1 MAYKFIKWFEELSKE
16 DVPLVGGKGA
26 NLGEMT
32 KAGIPVPPGFCVTAE
47 AYKYFVENVKV
58 SKEDIK
64 KILGEKAN
72 KGTIAEVL
80 AQAPDEP
87 RILQEWIMDIISR
100 TNVDDSKQ
108 LQENTEAIRELIK
121 ALDMP
126 PEIADEI
133 KQAYK
138 ELSQRFGQEEVYVAV
153 RSSATAEDLP
163 EASFA
168 GQQETY
174 LDVLGADD
182 VIDKVKKCWAS
193 LWTARATFYRA
204 KQGFDHSK
212 VYLSAV
218 VQKMVN
224 SEKSGVMFTANP
236 VTNNRNE
243 IMINAS
249 WGLGEAV
256 VSGAVTPDE
265 YIVEKGTW
273 KIKEKVIAKKEVMVV
288 RNPETGKGTVMVK
301 VAEYLGPEWVEKQ
314 VLTDEQIIEVAKMGQ
329 RIEEHYGWPQ
339 DIEWA
344 YDKDDGK
351 LYIVQSRPITT
362 LKEETAGE
370 EVEEVEEA
378 EVILKGLGASP
389 GIGAGRVVVI
399 FDASEIDK
407 VKEGD
412 VLVTTMTNPDMVPA
426 MKRAAAIIT
435 DEGGRT
441 SHAAIVSRELGIPCV
456 VGTKEATKKLKTGMY
471 VTVDGARGLVYK
483 GIVKS
488 LVKKKEEAKAEA
500 GAAGAVAAAPL
511 VTGTLVKVNVSMP
524 EVAERAAATG
534 ADGVGLLRAEHMIL
548 SIGQHP
554 IKFIR
559 EGKEEELVEKLAEG
573 IEKVAAAFYPRPVWY
588 RTLDA
593 PTNEFRE
600 MPGGEDEPEER
611 NPMLGWR
618 GIRRGLDQP
627 ELLRA
632 EFKAI
637 KKVVEKGYNNIGV
650 MLPLVSHPEQIR
662 KAKEIA
668 REVGLEPHKDVAWG
682 VMIEVPAAAI
692 IIEDLI
698 REGIDF
704 ISFGTNDLTQYT
716 LAIDRDNERVAKL
729 YDETHPA
736 VLKLIKHVI
745 KVCKRY
751 GVETSICGQ
760 AGSDPKMARILVR
773 LGIDS
778 ISANP
783 DAVQLIRQVV
793 AQEERKL
800 MLEAARRQ
808 LFEEEEEEDL
818 F

>member
-1 MAYKFIKWFEELSKE
+1 MSEYKFIKWFEELGKK
-16 DVPLVGGKGA
+16 DVALVGGKGA
-26 NLGEMT
+26 NLGELT
-32 KAGIPVPPGFCVTAE
+32 NAGIPVPPGFCVTAE
-47 AYKYFVENVKV
+47 AYKYFVENVRV
-58 SKEDIK
+58 ED
-64 KILGEKAN
+64 GR
-72 KGTIAEVL
+72 T
-80 AQAPDEP
+80 
-87 RILQEWIMDIISR
+87 LQEWILDIITQ

-108 LQENTEAIRELIK
+108 LQENTAKIREKIISME
-121 ALDMP
+121 MP
-126 PEIADEI
+126 AEIAKEI
-133 KQAYK
+133 VDAYK
-138 ELSQRFGQEEVYVAV
+138 KLSQRFNKDAVYVAV

-174 LDVLGADD
+174 LDVYGEDD
-182 VIDKVKKCWAS
+182 VLDKVKRCWAS

-224 SEKSGVMFTANP
+224 SETSGVMFTANP
-236 VTNNRNE
+236 VTNDRSE
-243 IMINAS
+243 IMINAA

-256 VSGAVTPDE
+256 VSGAVSPDE

-273 KIKEKVIAKKEVMVV
+273 KIKEKYIAKKEIMIVK
-288 RNPETGKGTVMVK
+288 NPETGKGTVTVK
-301 VAEYLGPEWVEKQ
+301 TAEYLGPEYVEKQ
-314 VLTDEQIIEVAKMGQ
+314 VLTDEQILEVAKIGA

-362 LKEETAGE
+362 LKEEVKA
-370 EVEEVEEA
+370 EEA
-378 EVILKGLGASP
+378 EMTEEMKVLLKGLGASP
-389 GIGAGRVVVI
+389 GIGAGKVVVI
-399 FDASEIDK
+399 FDANDIDK

-426 MKRAAAIIT
+426 MKRASAIVT

-441 SHAAIVSRELGIPCV
+441 CHAAIVSRELGIPAV
-456 VGTKEATKKLKTGMY
+456 VGTKEATKVLKDGML
-471 VTVDGARGLVYK
+471 VTVDGTRGVVYE

-488 LVKKKEEAKAEA
+488 LVKSEEEKAEGKVVVA
-500 GAAGAVAAAPL
+500 GAPL
-511 VTGTLVKVNVSMP
+511 ITATEVKVNVSMP

-548 SIGQHP
+548 GIGAHP
-554 IKFIR
+554 IKFIK
-559 EGKEEELVEKLAEG
+559 EGREEELVEKLVEG
-573 IEKVAAAFYPRPVWY
+573 IRKVVEAFYPRRVWY

-600 MPGGEDEPEER
+600 LPGGEDEPEER

-627 ELLRA
+627 ELLKA

-637 KKVVEKGYNNIGV
+637 KRLVDEGYDNIGV

-668 REVGLEPHKDVAWG
+668 MEVGLIPHKDVEWG
-682 VMIEVPAAAI
+682 VMIETPASAL

-698 REGIDF
+698 KEGLDF
-704 ISFGTNDLTQYT
+704 VSFGTNDLTQYT
-716 LAIDRDNERVAKL
+716 LAIDRDNERVFKL
-729 YDETHPA
+729 YDEKHPA
-736 VLKLIKHVI
+736 VLKLIENVI
-745 KVCKRY
+745 KTCKKY

-760 AGSDPKMARILVR
+760 AGSDPKMVKLLVR
-773 LGIDS
+773 MGIDS
-778 ISANP
+778 VSANP
-783 DAVQLIRQVV
+783 DAVELVRKTV
-793 AQEERKL
+793 AREEQKL
-800 MLEAARRQ
+800 MLEAARKR
-808 LFEEEEEEDL
+808 LFE
-818 F
+818 

>member
-1 MAYKFIKWFEELSKE
+1 MEYRFIKWFEELRKE

-32 KAGIPVPPGFCVTAE
+32 SAGIPVPPGFCVTAE

-58 SKEDIK
+58 ED
-64 KILGEKAN
+64 GR
-72 KGTIAEVL
+72 T
-80 AQAPDEP
+80 
-87 RILQEWIMDIISR
+87 LQEWIMDVVSK

-108 LQENTEAIRELIK
+108 LQENTAKIREKIISME
-121 ALDMP
+121 MP
-126 PEIADEI
+126 EEIAKEI
-133 KQAYK
+133 EQAYK
-138 ELSQRFGQEEVYVAV
+138 ELSQRFGKEEVYVAV

-174 LDVLGADD
+174 LDVVGVDD
-182 VIDKVKKCWAS
+182 VKEKVKRCWAS

-224 SEKSGVMFTANP
+224 SETSGVMFTANP
-236 VTNNRNE
+236 VTSDRSE
-243 IMINAS
+243 IMINAA

-256 VSGAVTPDE
+256 VSGAVSPDE

-273 KIKEKVIAKKEVMVV
+273 KIKEKFIAKKEIMIV
-288 RNPETGKGTVMVK
+288 RDPETGKGTVK
-301 VAEYLGPEWVEKQ
+301 VSTAEYLGPEYVEKQ
-314 VLTDEQIIEVAKMGQ
+314 VLTDDQIIEVAQIGAK
-329 RIEEHYGWPQ
+329 IEEHYGWPQ

-351 LYIVQSRPITT
+351 LYIVQSRPVTT
-362 LKEETAGE
+362 LKEEVKT
-370 EVEEVEEA
+370 EEA
-378 EVILKGLGASP
+378 EMTEEMKVLLKGLGASP
-389 GIGAGRVVVI
+389 GIGAGKVVI
-399 FDASEIDK
+399 IFEANEIDK

-412 VLVTTMTNPDMVPA
+412 ILVTTMTNPDMVPA
-426 MKRAAAIIT
+426 MKRAAAIVT

-441 SHAAIVSRELGIPCV
+441 CHAAIVSRELGIPAV
-456 VGTKEATKKLKTGMY
+456 VGTKEATKVLKDGMMI
-471 VTVDGARGLVYK
+471 TVDGTRGVVYE

-488 LVKKKEEAKAEA
+488 LVKEKEEEK
-500 GAAGAVAAAPL
+500 AAGQVVVAGAPL
-511 VTGTLVKVNVSMP
+511 VTATEVKANVSMP

-548 SIGQHP
+548 GIGAHP
-554 IKFIR
+554 IKFIN
-559 EGKEEELVEKLAEG
+559 EGKEEELIEKLVEG
-573 IEKVAAAFYPRPVWY
+573 IRTVVTAFYPRRVWY

-600 MPGGEDEPEER
+600 LPGGEDEPEER

-627 ELLRA
+627 ELLKA

-637 KKVVEKGYNNIGV
+637 KRLVEEGYDNIGV
-650 MLPLVSHPEQIR
+650 MLPLVSHVEQVR
-662 KAKEIA
+662 EAKRIA
-668 REVGLEPHKDVAWG
+668 REVGLEPHKDIEFG
-682 VMIEVPAAAI
+682 VMVETPASAL
-692 IIEDLI
+692 IIEDLCK
-698 REGIDF
+698 EGIDF

-716 LAIDRDNERVAKL
+716 LAIDRDNERVFKL

-745 KVCKRY
+745 KVCKKY

-760 AGSDPKMARILVR
+760 AASDPKMAKILVR

-778 ISANP
+778 LSANP
-783 DAVQLIRQVV
+783 DAVELIRKVV
-793 AQEERKL
+793 AREEQRM
-800 MLEAARRQ
+800 MLEAARKQ
-808 LFEEEEEEDL
+808 IYKEEELE

>member
-1 MAYKFIKWFEELSKE
+1 MEYKFIKWFEELRKE

-32 KAGIPVPPGFCVTAE
+32 SAGIPVPPGFCVTAE

-58 SKEDIK
+58 ED
-64 KILGEKAN
+64 GR
-72 KGTIAEVL
+72 T
-80 AQAPDEP
+80 
-87 RILQEWIMDIISR
+87 LQEWIMDLISK
-100 TNVDDSKQ
+100 TNVDDSRQ
-108 LQENTEAIRELIK
+108 LQENTAKIREKIISME
-121 ALDMP
+121 MP
-126 PEIADEI
+126 EEIASEI
-133 KQAYK
+133 EQAYK
-138 ELSQRFGQEEVYVAV
+138 KLSQRFNMEEVYVAV

-174 LDVLGADD
+174 LDVLGVED
-182 VIDKVKKCWAS
+182 VKEKVKKCWAS

-224 SEKSGVMFTANP
+224 SETSGVMFTANP
-236 VTNNRNE
+236 VTNDRSE
-243 IMINAS
+243 IMINAA

-256 VSGAVTPDE
+256 VSGAVSPDE

-273 KIKEKVIAKKEVMVV
+273 KIKEKFVAKKEIMIV
-288 RNPETGKGTVMVK
+288 RNPETGRGTVK
-301 VAEYLGPEWVEKQ
+301 VSTAEFLGPEYVEKQ
-314 VLTDEQIIEVAKMGQ
+314 VLTDDQIIEVAQIGA

-351 LYIVQSRPITT
+351 LYIVQSRPVTT
-362 LKEETAGE
+362 LKEEVKT
-370 EVEEVEEA
+370 EEA
-378 EVILKGLGASP
+378 EMTEEMKVLLKGLGASP
-389 GIGAGRVVVI
+389 GIGAGKVVVI
-399 FDASEIDK
+399 FEADEIDK

-426 MKRAAAIIT
+426 MKRASAIVT

-441 SHAAIVSRELGIPCV
+441 CHAAIVSRELGIPAV
-456 VGTKEATKKLKTGMY
+456 VGTKDATKVLKDGMLI
-471 VTVDGARGLVYK
+471 TVDGTRGVVYE

-488 LVKKKEEAKAEA
+488 LVEKKEEEK
-500 GAAGAVAAAPL
+500 AAGQVVVAGAPL
-511 VTGTLVKVNVSMP
+511 VTATEVKANVSMP

-548 SIGQHP
+548 GIGAHP
-554 IKFIR
+554 VKFIK
-559 EGKEEELVEKLAEG
+559 EGKEEELIERLVEG
-573 IEKVAAAFYPRPVWY
+573 IRTVATAFYPRRVWY

-600 MPGGEDEPEER
+600 LPGGEDEPEER

-627 ELLRA
+627 ELLKA

-637 KKVVEKGYNNIGV
+637 KRLVDEGYDNLGV
-650 MLPLVSHPEQIR
+650 MLPLVSHVEQLR
-662 KAKEIA
+662 EAKRLA
-668 REVGLEPHKDVAWG
+668 REVGLEPHKDVEFG
-682 VMIEVPAAAI
+682 VMVETPSSAL
-692 IIEDLI
+692 IIEDLCK
-698 REGIDF
+698 EGLDF

-716 LAIDRDNERVAKL
+716 LAIDRDNERVFKL

-745 KVCKRY
+745 KVCKKY

-760 AGSDPKMARILVR
+760 AASDPKMAKILVR

-778 ISANP
+778 LSANP
-783 DAVQLIRQVV
+783 DAVQLIKQVV
-793 AQEERKL
+793 AREEQRI
-800 MLEAARRQ
+800 MLENARRQ
-808 LFEEEEEEDL
+808 LYKDEELE

>member
-1 MAYKFIKWFEELSKE
+1 MEYKFIKWFEELRKE

-32 KAGIPVPPGFCVTAE
+32 SAGIPVPPGFCVTAE

-58 SKEDIK
+58 ED
-64 KILGEKAN
+64 GR
-72 KGTIAEVL
+72 T
-80 AQAPDEP
+80 
-87 RILQEWIMDIISR
+87 LQEWIMDVISKI
-100 TNVDDSKQ
+100 NVDDSKQ
-108 LQENTEAIRELIK
+108 LQENTAKIREKIISME
-121 ALDMP
+121 MP
-126 PEIADEI
+126 EEIASEI
-133 KQAYK
+133 EQAYK
-138 ELSQRFGQEEVYVAV
+138 KLSQRFNMEEVYVAV

-174 LDVLGADD
+174 LDVLGVDD
-182 VIDKVKKCWAS
+182 VKEKVKKCWAS

-224 SEKSGVMFTANP
+224 SETSGVMFTANP
-236 VTNNRNE
+236 VTNDRSE
-243 IMINAS
+243 IMINAA

-256 VSGAVTPDE
+256 VSGAVSPDE

-273 KIKEKVIAKKEVMVV
+273 KIKEKFVAKKEIMIV
-288 RNPETGKGTVMVK
+288 RNPETGRGTVK
-301 VAEYLGPEWVEKQ
+301 VSTAEFLGPEYVEKQ
-314 VLTDEQIIEVAKMGQ
+314 VLTDEQIIEAAQIGA

-351 LYIVQSRPITT
+351 LYIVQSRPVTT
-362 LKEETAGE
+362 LKEEVKTEAAEMTE
-370 EVEEVEEA
+370 EMKVL
-378 EVILKGLGASP
+378 LKGLGASP
-389 GIGAGRVVVI
+389 GIGAGKVVI
-399 FDASEIDK
+399 IFEADEIDK

-412 VLVTTMTNPDMVPA
+412 ILVTTMTNPDMVPA
-426 MKRAAAIIT
+426 MKRAAAIVT

-441 SHAAIVSRELGIPCV
+441 CHAAIVSRELGIPAV
-456 VGTKEATKKLKTGMY
+456 VGTKEATKVLKDGMMI
-471 VTVDGARGLVYK
+471 TVDGTRGVVYE

-488 LVKKKEEAKAEA
+488 LVKEKEEEK
-500 GAAGAVAAAPL
+500 AAGQVVVAGAPL
-511 VTGTLVKVNVSMP
+511 VTATEVKANVSMP

-548 SIGQHP
+548 GIGAHP
-554 IKFIR
+554 VKFIK
-559 EGKEEELVEKLAEG
+559 EGREEELIERLVEG
-573 IEKVAAAFYPRPVWY
+573 IRTVATAFYPRRVWY

-600 MPGGEDEPEER
+600 LPGGEDEPDER

-627 ELLRA
+627 ELLKT

-637 KKVVEKGYNNIGV
+637 KRLVDEGYDNLGV
-650 MLPLVSHPEQIR
+650 MLPLVSHVEQLR
-662 KAKEIA
+662 EAKRLA
-668 REVGLEPHKDVAWG
+668 REVGLEPHKDVEFG
-682 VMIEVPAAAI
+682 VMVETPSSAL
-692 IIEDLI
+692 IIEDLCK
-698 REGIDF
+698 EGLDF

-716 LAIDRDNERVAKL
+716 LAIDRDNERVFKL

-745 KVCKRY
+745 KVCKKY

-760 AGSDPKMARILVR
+760 AASDPKMAKILVR

-778 ISANP
+778 LSANP
-783 DAVQLIRQVV
+783 DAVQLIKQVV
-793 AQEERKL
+793 AREEQRI
-800 MLEAARRQ
+800 MLENARRQ
-808 LFEEEEEEDL
+808 LYKDEELE

>member
-1 MAYKFIKWFEELSKE
+1 MSEYRFIKWFEELKKE

-32 KAGIPVPPGFCVTAE
+32 QLGIPVPPGFCVTAE

-58 SKEDIK
+58 ED
-64 KILGEKAN
+64 GR
-72 KGTIAEVL
+72 T
-80 AQAPDEP
+80 
-87 RILQEWIMDIISR
+87 LQEWIMDVVSK
-100 TNVDDSKQ
+100 TNVDDSKE
-108 LQENTEAIRELIK
+108 LLENTAKIREKIISME
-121 ALDMP
+121 MP
-126 PEIADEI
+126 EEIAEEI
-133 KQAYK
+133 LDAYHK
-138 ELSQRFGQEEVYVAV
+138 LSQRFNKDAVYVAV

-163 EASFA
+163 DASFA

-174 LDVLGADD
+174 LDVYGDED
-182 VIDKVKKCWAS
+182 VLKNVQKCWAS

-204 KQGFDHSK
+204 KQGFDHRR

-224 SEKSGVMFTANP
+224 SETSGVMFTANP
-236 VTNNRNE
+236 VTNDRSE
-243 IMINAS
+243 IMINAA

-256 VSGAVTPDE
+256 VSGAVSPDE

-273 KIKEKVIAKKEVMVV
+273 KIKEKYIAKKEVMYV
-288 RNPETGKGTVMVK
+288 RNPETGKGTVLVK
-301 VAEYLGPEWVEKQ
+301 VADFLGPEWIEKQ
-314 VLTDEQIIEVAKMGQ
+314 VLTEEQIVEVAKMGAK
-329 RIEEHYGWPQ
+329 IEEHYGWPQ

-362 LKEETAGE
+362 LKEEVKT
-370 EVEEVEEA
+370 EEA
-378 EVILKGLGASP
+378 EVTEEMKVLLKGLGASP
-389 GIGAGRVVVI
+389 GVGAGKVVI
-399 FDASEIDK
+399 LLDVSEIDK

-426 MKRAAAIIT
+426 MKRASAIVT

-441 SHAAIVSRELGIPCV
+441 CHAAIVGRELGIPTV
-456 VGTKEATKKLKTGMY
+456 VGTKEATKVLKDGMLI
-471 VTVDGARGLVYK
+471 TVDGTRGVVYE

-488 LVKKKEEAKAEA
+488 LVKKEEEKAEGGKVVVA
-500 GAAGAVAAAPL
+500 GAPL
-511 VTGTLVKVNVSMP
+511 VTATEVKVNVSMP

-548 SIGQHP
+548 GIGAHP

-559 EGKEEELVEKLAEG
+559 EGKEEELVEKLVEG
-573 IEKVAAAFYPRPVWY
+573 IRTVVEAFYPRRVWY

-600 MPGGEDEPEER
+600 LPGGEEEPEER

-627 ELLRA
+627 ELLKA

-637 KKVVEKGYNNIGV
+637 KRLVDEGYDNIGV
-650 MLPLVSHPEQIR
+650 MLPLVSHVEQVR
-662 KAKEIA
+662 EAKKIA
-668 REVGLEPHKDVAWG
+668 MEVGLRPGKDVEFG
-682 VMIEVPAAAI
+682 VMVETPASAL
-692 IIEDLI
+692 IIEDLCK
-698 REGIDF
+698 EGIDF

-716 LAIDRDNERVAKL
+716 LAIDRDNERVFKL

-745 KVCKRY
+745 KVCKKY

-760 AGSDPKMARILVR
+760 AGSDPKMARKLVR

-783 DAVQLIRQVV
+783 DAVKLIREVV
-793 AQEERKL
+793 AREEQRI
-800 MLEAARRQ
+800 MLENARRN
-808 LFEEEEEEDL
+808 LFKDEEDI

>member
-1 MAYKFIKWFEELSKE
+1 MSEYKFIRWFEELGRE

-26 NLGEMT
+26 NLGELT
-32 KAGIPVPPGFCVTAE
+32 NAGIPVPPGFCVTAE
-47 AYKYFVENVKV
+47 AYKYFVNNVKV

-64 KILGEKAN
+64 KVMGEKAE
-72 KGTIAEVL
+72 KGVLAEVL
-80 AQAPDEP
+80 ANAPDEARP
-87 RILQEWIMDIISR
+87 LQDWIMDIVER
-100 TNVDDSKQ
+100 TNVDDSRE
-108 LQENTEAIRELIK
+108 LMDNTAVIRELIL
-121 ALDMP
+121 AMP
-126 PEIADEI
+126 MPKEIADEVLD
-133 KQAYK
+133 AYHK
-138 ELSQRFGQEEVYVAV
+138 LCKRFNKDPEKGEFVYVAV

-174 LDVLGADD
+174 LDVIGDEDLLEN
-182 VIDKVKKCWAS
+182 VRKCWAS

-204 KQGFDHSK
+204 KQGFDHRK

-224 SEKSGVMFTANP
+224 SKTSGVMFTANP

-243 IMINAS
+243 IMINAA

-273 KIKEKVIAKKEVMVV
+273 KIKEKYIAKKEVMYV
-288 RNPETGKGTVMVK
+288 RNPETGKGTVLVK
-301 VAEYLGPEWVEKQ
+301 VADYLGPEYVEKQ
-314 VLTDEQIIEVAKMGQ
+314 VLTEEQIIEVAKMGAK
-329 RIEEHYGWPQ
+329 IEEHYQYPQ

-344 YDKDDGK
+344 YDADDGK

-362 LKEETAGE
+362 LKEAPAEGE
-370 EVEEVEEA
+370 ELEETEEM

-389 GIGAGRVVVI
+389 GVGAGKVVI
-399 FDASEIDK
+399 VLDVKDIDK

-426 MKRAAAIIT
+426 MKRASAIVT

-441 SHAAIVSRELGIPCV
+441 CHAAIVGRELGIPTV
-456 VGTKEATKKLKTGMY
+456 VGTKEATKKLKDGML
-471 VTVDGARGLVYK
+471 VTVDGTRGVVYK

-488 LVKKKEEAKAEA
+488 LVKKEKEEKAEGGKVVVA
-500 GAAGAVAAAPL
+500 GAPL
-511 VTGTLVKVNVSMP
+511 ITATEVKVNVSMP

-548 SIGQHP
+548 GIGAHP
-554 IKFIR
+554 VKFIK

-573 IEKVAAAFYPRPVWY
+573 IRKVVEAFYPRRVWY

-600 MPGGEDEPEER
+600 LPGGEDEPVER

-637 KKVVEKGYNNIGV
+637 KKLVDEGYDNIGV

-668 REVGLEPHKDVAWG
+668 RSVGLEPHKDVEWG
-682 VMIEVPAAAI
+682 VMIETPASAL

-698 REGIDF
+698 KEGIDF
-704 ISFGTNDLTQYT
+704 VSFGTNDLTQYT
-716 LAIDRDNERVAKL
+716 LAIDRDNERVFKL
-729 YDETHPA
+729 YDEKHPA
-736 VLKLIKHVI
+736 VLKLIENVI
-745 KVCKRY
+745 KVCKKY

-760 AGSDPKMARILVR
+760 AGSDPKMVRLLVR
-773 LGIDS
+773 MGIDS
-778 ISANP
+778 VSANP
-783 DAVQLIRQVV
+783 DAVELIRKTVYR
-793 AQEERKL
+793 EEQRIK
-800 MLEAARRQ
+800 LEAARKA
-808 LFEEEEEEDL
+808 LE
-818 F
+818 

>member
-1 MAYKFIKWFEELSKE
+1 MEYKFIKWFEELRKE

-32 KAGIPVPPGFCVTAE
+32 SAGIPVPPGFCVTAE

-58 SKEDIK
+58 ED
-64 KILGEKAN
+64 GR
-72 KGTIAEVL
+72 T
-80 AQAPDEP
+80 
-87 RILQEWIMDIISR
+87 LQEWIMDVISK

-108 LQENTEAIRELIK
+108 LQENTAKIREKIISME
-121 ALDMP
+121 MP
-126 PEIADEI
+126 EEIASEI
-133 KQAYK
+133 EQAYK
-138 ELSQRFGQEEVYVAV
+138 KLSQRFNMEEIYVAV

-174 LDVLGADD
+174 LDVLGVDD
-182 VIDKVKKCWAS
+182 VKEKVKKCWAS

-224 SEKSGVMFTANP
+224 SETSGVMFTANP
-236 VTNNRNE
+236 VTNDRSE
-243 IMINAS
+243 IMINAA

-256 VSGAVTPDE
+256 VSGAVSPDE

-273 KIKEKVIAKKEVMVV
+273 KIKEKFVAKKEIMIV
-288 RNPETGKGTVMVK
+288 RNPETGRGTVK
-301 VAEYLGPEWVEKQ
+301 VSTAEFLGPEYVEKQ
-314 VLTDEQIIEVAKMGQ
+314 VLTDEQIIEAAQIGA

-351 LYIVQSRPITT
+351 LYIVQSRPVTT
-362 LKEETAGE
+362 LKEEVKT
-370 EVEEVEEA
+370 EEA
-378 EVILKGLGASP
+378 EMTEEMKVLLKGLGASP
-389 GIGAGRVVVI
+389 GIGAGKVVI
-399 FDASEIDK
+399 IFEADEIDK

-412 VLVTTMTNPDMVPA
+412 ILVTTMTNPDMVPA
-426 MKRAAAIIT
+426 MKRAAAIVT

-441 SHAAIVSRELGIPCV
+441 CHAAIVSRELGIPAV
-456 VGTKEATKKLKTGMY
+456 VGTKEATKVLKDGMMI
-471 VTVDGARGLVYK
+471 TVDGTRGVVYE

-488 LVKKKEEAKAEA
+488 LVKEKEEEK
-500 GAAGAVAAAPL
+500 AAGQVVVAGAPL
-511 VTGTLVKVNVSMP
+511 VTATEVKANVSMP

-548 SIGQHP
+548 GIGAHP
-554 IKFIR
+554 VKFIK
-559 EGKEEELVEKLAEG
+559 EGREEELIERLVEG
-573 IEKVAAAFYPRPVWY
+573 IRTVATAFYPRRVWY

-600 MPGGEDEPEER
+600 LPGGEDEPDER

-627 ELLRA
+627 ELLKT

-637 KKVVEKGYNNIGV
+637 KRLVDEGYDNLGV
-650 MLPLVSHPEQIR
+650 MLPLVSHVEQLR
-662 KAKEIA
+662 EAKRLA
-668 REVGLEPHKDVAWG
+668 REVGLEPHKDVEFG
-682 VMIEVPAAAI
+682 VMVETPSSAL
-692 IIEDLI
+692 IIEDLCK
-698 REGIDF
+698 EGLDF

-716 LAIDRDNERVAKL
+716 LAIDRDNERVFKL

-745 KVCKRY
+745 KVCKKY

-760 AGSDPKMARILVR
+760 AASDPKMAKILVR

-778 ISANP
+778 LSANP
-783 DAVQLIRQVV
+783 DAVQLIKQVV
-793 AQEERKL
+793 AREEQRI
-800 MLEAARRQ
+800 MLENARRQ
-808 LFEEEEEEDL
+808 LYKDEEFE

>member
-1 MAYKFIKWFEELSKE
+1 MSEYRFIKWFEELGKE

-32 KAGIPVPPGFCVTAE
+32 NAGIPVPPGFCVTAE
-47 AYKYFVENVKV
+47 AYKYFVENVKL
-58 SKEDIK
+58 EDGK
-64 KILGEKAN
+64 
-72 KGTIAEVL
+72 T
-80 AQAPDEP
+80 
-87 RILQEWIMDIISR
+87 LQEWIMEIISQ

-108 LQENTEAIRELIK
+108 LQENTAKIRQKIIELPM
-121 ALDMP
+121 L
-126 PEIADEI
+126 PEIAEEI
-133 KQAYK
+133 ERAYK
-138 ELSQRFGQEEVYVAV
+138 ELSARFGKDAVYVAV

-174 LDVLGADD
+174 LDVYGVDD
-182 VIDKVKKCWAS
+182 VIGKVKKCWAS

-256 VSGAVTPDE
+256 VSGSVTPDE

-273 KIKEKVIAKKEVMVV
+273 KIKEKFIAKKEVMVV
-288 RNPETGKGTVMVK
+288 RNPETGKGTVYVK
-301 VAEYLGPEWVEKQ
+301 VADYLGPEWVEKQ
-314 VLTDEQIIEVAKMGQ
+314 VLTDEQIIEVAKMGAK
-329 RIEEHYGWPQ
+329 IEEHYGWPQ

-362 LKEETAGE
+362 LKEETKAE
-370 EVEEVEEA
+370 EVEGTEEA

-412 VLVTTMTNPDMVPA
+412 VLVTTMTDPDMVPA
-426 MKRAAAIIT
+426 MKRASAIVT

-441 SHAAIVSRELGIPCV
+441 SHAAIVSRELGIPAV
-456 VGTKEATKKLKTGMY
+456 VGTKEATKKLKTGDY
-471 VTVDGARGLVYK
+471 VTVDGTRGVVYK

-488 LVKKKEEAKAEA
+488 LVEKKEEKAAGGAGQVVVA
-500 GAAGAVAAAPL
+500 GAPL
-511 VTGTLVKVNVSMP
+511 ITATKVKVNVSMP

-554 IKFIR
+554 IKFIKD
-559 EGKEEELVEKLAEG
+559 GKFDELVEKLADG
-573 IEKVAAAFYPRPVWY
+573 IRTVAAAFYPRPVWY

-593 PTNEFRE
+593 PTNEFKE
-600 MPGGEDEPEER
+600 MPGGEDEPDER

-627 ELLRA
+627 ELLKA
-632 EFKAI
+632 EFTAI
-637 KKVVEKGYNNIGV
+637 KKVVEEGYNNIGV
-650 MLPLVSHPEQIR
+650 MLPLVGHPEQIR

-668 REVGLEPHKDVAWG
+668 RSVGLEPHKDVEWG
-682 VMIEVPAAAI
+682 IMIEVPAAAL

-698 REGIDF
+698 KEGIDF
-704 ISFGTNDLTQYT
+704 VSFGTNDLTQYT
-716 LAIDRDNERVAKL
+716 LAIDRDNDRIAYL

-736 VLKLIKHVI
+736 VLNLIKHVI
-745 KVCKRY
+745 KVAKKY

-760 AGSDPKMARILVR
+760 AGSDPKMAKILVR

-783 DAVQLIRQVV
+783 DAVELIRKTV
-793 AQEERKL
+793 AQEEQKIL
-800 MLEAARRQ
+800 LEAARKK
-808 LFEEEEEEDL
+808 LFEEEDELE

>member
-1 MAYKFIKWFEELSKE
+1 MAYRFIKWFEELRKE

-32 KAGIPVPPGFCVTAE
+32 NAGIPVPPGFCVTAE
-47 AYKYFVENVKV
+47 AYKYFVENVRV
-58 SKEDIK
+58 ED
-64 KILGEKAN
+64 GR
-72 KGTIAEVL
+72 T
-80 AQAPDEP
+80 
-87 RILQEWIMDIISR
+87 LQEWIMDIISK

-108 LQENTEAIRELIK
+108 LQENTAKIREKIISLE
-121 ALDMP
+121 MP
-126 PEIADEI
+126 EEIAKEI
-133 KQAYK
+133 EQAYK
-138 ELSQRFGQEEVYVAV
+138 ELSQRFGKDEVYVAV

-168 GQQETY
+168 GQQETF

-182 VIDKVKKCWAS
+182 VKDKVKRCWAS

-224 SEKSGVMFTANP
+224 SETSGVMFTANP
-236 VTNNRNE
+236 VTNDRNE

-273 KIKEKVIAKKEVMVV
+273 KIKEKFIAKKEIMIV
-288 RNPETGKGTVMVK
+288 RNPETGKGTVKVP
-301 VAEYLGPEWVEKQ
+301 VAEYLGPEYVEKQ
-314 VLTDEQIIEVAKMGQ
+314 VLTDEQIIEVAKMGAK
-329 RIEEHYGWPQ
+329 IEEHYGWPQ

-362 LKEETAGE
+362 LKEAESAATEAAET
-370 EVEEVEEA
+370 EEA

-426 MKRAAAIIT
+426 MKRASAIVT

-441 SHAAIVSRELGIPCV
+441 SHAAIVSRELGIPAV
-456 VGTKEATKKLKTGMY
+456 VGTKEATKKLKTGDY
-471 VTVDGARGLVYK
+471 VTVDGTRGVVYK

-488 LVKKKEEAKAEA
+488 LVEKKEEAAA
-500 GAAGAVAAAPL
+500 GAAGGQVVVAGAPL
-511 VTGTLVKVNVSMP
+511 ITATKVKVNVSMP

-554 IKFIR
+554 VKFIK
-559 EGKEEELVEKLAEG
+559 EGKFDELVEKLADG
-573 IEKVAAAFYPRPVWY
+573 IRTVAAAFYPRPVWY

-593 PTNEFRE
+593 PTNEFKE
-600 MPGGEDEPEER
+600 MPGGEDEPDER

-618 GIRRGLDQP
+618 GIRRSLDQP
-627 ELLRA
+627 ELLKA

-637 KKVVEKGYNNIGV
+637 KKVVEEGYNNIGV
-650 MLPLVSHPEQIR
+650 MLPLVGHPEQIR

-668 REVGLEPHKDVAWG
+668 LEVGLVPHKDVEWG
-682 VMIEVPAAAI
+682 VMIEVPAAAL
-692 IIEDLI
+692 IIEELVK
-698 REGIDF
+698 EGIDF

-716 LAIDRDNERVAKL
+716 LAIDRDNDRIAYL

-745 KVCKRY
+745 KVCKKH

-760 AGSDPKMARILVR
+760 AGSDPKMAKILVR

-783 DAVQLIRQVV
+783 DAVELIRKVV
-793 AQEERKL
+793 AQEEQKIIF
-800 MLEAARRQ
+800 EAARKK
-808 LFEEEEEEDL
+808 LFGEEDEL
-818 F
+818 EF

>member
-1 MAYKFIKWFEELSKE
+1 MSEYKFIRWFEELSKE

-26 NLGEMT
+26 NLGELT
-32 KAGIPVPPGFCVTAE
+32 RAGIPVPPGFCVTAE
-47 AYKYFVENVKV
+47 AYKYFVENVKL
-58 SKEDIK
+58 SKSDIE
-64 KILGEKAN
+64 KIMGEKA
-72 KGTIAEVL
+72 KSGVLAEVL
-80 AQAPDEP
+80 AEAPDEP
-87 RILQEWIMDIISR
+87 RPLQDWIMDIVSR
-100 TNVDDSKQ
+100 TNVDDSRE
-108 LQENTEAIRELIK
+108 LLDNTAVIRELIESIP
-121 ALDMP
+121 MP
-126 PEIADEI
+126 EEI
-133 KQAYK
+133 KTEVLDAYHK
-138 ELSQRFGQEEVYVAV
+138 LSQRFGKDAVYVAV

-174 LDVLGADD
+174 LDVYGDDD

-204 KQGFDHSK
+204 KQGFDHRK

-224 SEKSGVMFTANP
+224 SETSGVMFTANP

-243 IMINAS
+243 IMINAA

-273 KIKEKVIAKKEVMVV
+273 KIKEKYIAKKEVMYI
-288 RNPETGKGTVMVK
+288 RNPETGKGTVLVK
-301 VAEYLGPEWVEKQ
+301 VADYLGPEYVEKQ
-314 VLTDEQIIEVAKMGQ
+314 VLTDEQIIEVAKMGAK
-329 RIEEHYGWPQ
+329 IEEHYQYPQ

-362 LKEETAGE
+362 LKEAPSESE
-370 EVEEVEEA
+370 EVEETEEM

-389 GIGAGRVVVI
+389 GIGAGRVVII

-426 MKRAAAIIT
+426 MKRASAIVT

-441 SHAAIVSRELGIPCV
+441 CHAAIVGRELGIPTV
-456 VGTKEATKKLKTGMY
+456 VGTKEATKKLKDGML
-471 VTVDGARGLVYK
+471 VTVDGTRGVVYK

-488 LVKKKEEAKAEA
+488 LVKKKEAEKAESKVVVA
-500 GAAGAVAAAPL
+500 GAPL
-511 VTGTLVKVNVSMP
+511 ITATEIKVNVSMP

-554 IKFIR
+554 VKFIK
-559 EGKEEELVEKLAEG
+559 EGKEEELVEKLVEG
-573 IEKVAAAFYPRPVWY
+573 IRKVVEAFYPRRVWY

-600 MPGGEDEPEER
+600 LPGGEDEPIER

-637 KKVVEKGYNNIGV
+637 KRLVDEGYDNIGV

-668 REVGLEPHKDVAWG
+668 RSVGLEPHKDVEWG
-682 VMIEVPAAAI
+682 VMIETPASAL

-698 REGIDF
+698 KEGLDF
-704 ISFGTNDLTQYT
+704 VSFGTNDLTQYT
-716 LAIDRDNERVAKL
+716 LAIDRDNERVFKL
-729 YDETHPA
+729 YDEKHPA

-745 KVCKRY
+745 KVCKKY

-783 DAVQLIRQVV
+783 DAVELIRKTV
-793 AQEERKL
+793 AQEEQKL
-800 MLEAARRQ
+800 MLEAARKR
-808 LFEEEEEEDL
+808 LFEDKDELE

>member
-1 MAYKFIKWFEELSKE
+1 MEYKFIKWFEELRKE

-32 KAGIPVPPGFCVTAE
+32 SAGIPVPPGFCVTAE

-58 SKEDIK
+58 ED
-64 KILGEKAN
+64 GR
-72 KGTIAEVL
+72 T
-80 AQAPDEP
+80 
-87 RILQEWIMDIISR
+87 LQEWIMDVISK

-108 LQENTEAIRELIK
+108 LQENTAKIREKIISME
-121 ALDMP
+121 MP
-126 PEIADEI
+126 EEIASEI
-133 KQAYK
+133 EQAYK
-138 ELSQRFGQEEVYVAV
+138 KLSQRFNMEEVYVAV

-174 LDVLGADD
+174 LDVLGVDD
-182 VIDKVKKCWAS
+182 VKEKVKKCWAS

-224 SEKSGVMFTANP
+224 SETSGVMFTANP
-236 VTNNRNE
+236 VTNDRSE
-243 IMINAS
+243 IMINAA

-256 VSGAVTPDE
+256 VSGAVSPDE

-273 KIKEKVIAKKEVMVV
+273 KIKEKFVAKKEIMIV
-288 RNPETGKGTVMVK
+288 RNPETGRGTVK
-301 VAEYLGPEWVEKQ
+301 VSTAEFLGPEYVEKQ
-314 VLTDEQIIEVAKMGQ
+314 VLTDEQIIEAAQIGA

-351 LYIVQSRPITT
+351 LYIVQSRPVTT
-362 LKEETAGE
+362 LKEEVKT
-370 EVEEVEEA
+370 EEA
-378 EVILKGLGASP
+378 EMTEEMKVLLKGLGASP
-389 GIGAGRVVVI
+389 GIGAGKVVI
-399 FDASEIDK
+399 IFEADEIDK

-412 VLVTTMTNPDMVPA
+412 ILVTTMTNPDMVPA
-426 MKRAAAIIT
+426 MKRAAAIVT

-441 SHAAIVSRELGIPCV
+441 CHAAIVSRELGIPAV
-456 VGTKEATKKLKTGMY
+456 VGTKEATKVLKDGMMI
-471 VTVDGARGLVYK
+471 TVDGTRGVVYE

-488 LVKKKEEAKAEA
+488 LVKEKEEEK
-500 GAAGAVAAAPL
+500 AAGQVVVAGAPL
-511 VTGTLVKVNVSMP
+511 VTATEVKANVSMP

-548 SIGQHP
+548 GIGAHP
-554 IKFIR
+554 VKFIK
-559 EGKEEELVEKLAEG
+559 EGREEELIERLVEG
-573 IEKVAAAFYPRPVWY
+573 IRTVATAFYPRRVWY

-600 MPGGEDEPEER
+600 LPGGEDEPDER

-627 ELLRA
+627 ELLKT

-637 KKVVEKGYNNIGV
+637 KRLVDEGYDNLGV
-650 MLPLVSHPEQIR
+650 MLPLVSHVEQLR
-662 KAKEIA
+662 EAKRLA
-668 REVGLEPHKDVAWG
+668 REVGLEPHKDVEFG
-682 VMIEVPAAAI
+682 VMVETPSSAL
-692 IIEDLI
+692 IIEDLCK
-698 REGIDF
+698 EGLDF

-716 LAIDRDNERVAKL
+716 LAIDRDNERVFKL

-745 KVCKRY
+745 KVCKKY

-760 AGSDPKMARILVR
+760 AASDPKMAKILVR

-778 ISANP
+778 LSANP
-783 DAVQLIRQVV
+783 DAVQLIKQVV
-793 AQEERKL
+793 AREEQRI
-800 MLEAARRQ
+800 MLENARRQ
-808 LFEEEEEEDL
+808 LYKDEELE

>member
-1 MAYKFIKWFEELSKE
+1 MSEYRFIRWFEELSKK

-26 NLGEMT
+26 NLGELT
-32 KAGIPVPPGFCVTAE
+32 NAGIPVPPGFCVTAE

-58 SKEDIK
+58 ED
-64 KILGEKAN
+64 GR
-72 KGTIAEVL
+72 T
-80 AQAPDEP
+80 
-87 RILQEWIMDIISR
+87 LQEWIMDIISK

-108 LQENTEAIRELIK
+108 LQENTAKIREKIVSME
-121 ALDMP
+121 MP
-126 PEIADEI
+126 EEIAREI
-133 KQAYK
+133 EDAYK
-138 ELSQRFGQEEVYVAV
+138 KLSQRFGKEAVYVAV

-174 LDVLGADD
+174 LDVYGVDD

-256 VSGAVTPDE
+256 VSGSVTPDE

-273 KIKEKVIAKKEVMVV
+273 KIKEKFIAKKEVMVV
-288 RNPETGKGTVMVK
+288 RNPETGKGTVFVK

-314 VLTDEQIIEVAKMGQ
+314 VLTDDQIVEVAKLGAK
-329 RIEEHYGWPQ
+329 IEEHYGWPQ

-362 LKEETAGE
+362 LKETKSE
-370 EVEEVEEA
+370 EAQEVTEEA

-426 MKRAAAIIT
+426 MKRASAIIT

-441 SHAAIVSRELGIPCV
+441 SHAAIVSRELGIPAV
-456 VGTKEATKKLKTGMY
+456 VGTKEATKKLKTGDY
-471 VTVDGARGLVYK
+471 VTVDGTRGVVYK

-488 LVKKKEEAKAEA
+488 LVEKKEEEKATGQVVVA
-500 GAAGAVAAAPL
+500 GAPL
-511 VTGTLVKVNVSMP
+511 VTATKVKVNVSMP

-554 IKFIR
+554 VKFIK
-559 EGKEEELVEKLAEG
+559 EGKEEELVEKLADG
-573 IEKVAAAFYPRPVWY
+573 IRTVASAFYPRPVWY

-593 PTNEFRE
+593 PTNEFKE
-600 MPGGEDEPEER
+600 MPGGEDEPDER

-618 GIRRGLDQP
+618 GIRRSLDQV
-627 ELLRA
+627 ELLKA

-637 KKVVEKGYNNIGV
+637 KKVVEEGYDNIGV
-650 MLPLVSHPEQIR
+650 MLPLVANPDQIR

-668 REVGLEPHKDVAWG
+668 RSVGLEPHKDVEWG
-682 VMIEVPAAAI
+682 IMVEVPAAAL

-698 REGIDF
+698 KEGLDF
-704 ISFGTNDLTQYT
+704 VSFGTNDLTQYT
-716 LAIDRDNERVAKL
+716 LAIDRDNDRIAHL
-729 YDETHPA
+729 YDEKHPA

-745 KVCKRY
+745 KVAKKY

-760 AGSDPKMARILVR
+760 AGSDPKMAKILVR

-783 DAVQLIRQVV
+783 DAVELIRKTV
-793 AQEERKL
+793 AQEEQKL
-800 MLEAARRQ
+800 ILEAARKR
-808 LFEEEEEEDL
+808 LFEDEDEL
-818 F
+818 DF

>member
-1 MAYKFIKWFEELSKE
+1 MAYRFIKWFEELGKE

-26 NLGEMT
+26 NLGELT

-58 SKEDIK
+58 ED
-64 KILGEKAN
+64 GR
-72 KGTIAEVL
+72 T
-80 AQAPDEP
+80 
-87 RILQEWIMDIISR
+87 LQEWIMDIISK

-108 LQENTEAIRELIK
+108 LQENTAKIREKIISLE
-121 ALDMP
+121 MP
-126 PEIADEI
+126 EEIAKEI
-133 KQAYK
+133 EQAYK
-138 ELSQRFGQEEVYVAV
+138 ELSQRFGKDEVYVAV

-182 VIDKVKKCWAS
+182 VKDKVKRCWAS

-224 SEKSGVMFTANP
+224 SETSGVMFTANP
-236 VTNNRNE
+236 VTNDRSE
-243 IMINAS
+243 IMINAA

-273 KIKEKVIAKKEVMVV
+273 KIKEKIIAKKEIMIV
-288 RNPETGKGTVMVK
+288 RNPETGKGTVKVP

-314 VLTDEQIIEVAKMGQ
+314 VLTDEQIVEVAKMGAK
-329 RIEEHYGWPQ
+329 IEEHYGWPQ

-362 LKEETAGE
+362 LKD
-370 EVEEVEEA
+370 EVKAEEA
-378 EVILKGLGASP
+378 EMTEEMKVLLKGLGASS
-389 GIGAGRVVVI
+389 GVGAGRVVVI

-426 MKRAAAIIT
+426 MKRAAAIVT

-441 SHAAIVSRELGIPCV
+441 CHAAIVSRELGIPAV
-456 VGTKEATKKLKTGMY
+456 VGTKNATKVLKDGML
-471 VTVDGARGLVYK
+471 VTVDGTRGVVYE

-488 LVKKKEEAKAEA
+488 LVGKKEEEKVA
-500 GAAGAVAAAPL
+500 GAGGQVVVAGAPL
-511 VTGTLVKVNVSMP
+511 VTATEVKVNVSMP

-548 SIGQHP
+548 GIGVHP
-554 IKFIR
+554 VKFIK
-559 EGKEEELVEKLAEG
+559 EGKEDELVEKLVEG
-573 IEKVAAAFYPRPVWY
+573 IRKVVEAFYPRRVWY

-600 MPGGEDEPEER
+600 LPGGEDEPEER

-637 KKVVEKGYNNIGV
+637 KRLVDEGYDNIGV
-650 MLPLVSHPEQIR
+650 MLPLVSHVEQLR
-662 KAKEIA
+662 EAKRIA
-668 REVGLEPHKDVAWG
+668 REVGLEPHKDVEFG
-682 VMIEVPAAAI
+682 VMIETPASAL
-692 IIEDLI
+692 IIEDLCK
-698 REGIDF
+698 EGLDF
-704 ISFGTNDLTQYT
+704 VSFGTNDLTQYT
-716 LAIDRDNERVAKL
+716 LAIDRDNERVFKL
-729 YDETHPA
+729 YDEKHPA

-745 KVCKRY
+745 KVAKKY

-783 DAVQLIRQVV
+783 DAVELIRKVV
-793 AQEERKL
+793 AREEQKI
-800 MLEAARRQ
+800 MLENARRQ
-808 LFEEEEEEDL
+808 LYKDEDEL
-818 F
+818 EF

>member
-1 MAYKFIKWFEELSKE
+1 MSEYRFIRWFEELSKK

-26 NLGEMT
+26 NLGELT
-32 KAGIPVPPGFCVTAE
+32 NAGIPVPPGFCVTAE
-47 AYKYFVENVKV
+47 AYKYFVENVKLN
-58 SKEDIK
+58 KGDIER
-64 KILGEKAN
+64 IMGEKA
-72 KGTIAEVL
+72 KSGVLAEVL
-80 AQAPDEP
+80 AEAPDEP
-87 RILQEWIMDIISR
+87 RPLQDWIMDIVSR
-100 TNVDDSKQ
+100 TNVDDSRE
-108 LQENTEAIRELIK
+108 LLDNTAVIRELIESIP
-121 ALDMP
+121 MP
-126 PEIADEI
+126 EEI
-133 KQAYK
+133 KTEVLDAYHK
-138 ELSQRFGQEEVYVAV
+138 LSQRFGKEAVYVAV

-174 LDVLGADD
+174 LDVYGDND
-182 VIDKVKKCWAS
+182 VVDKVKKCWAS

-204 KQGFDHSK
+204 KQGFDHRK

-224 SEKSGVMFTANP
+224 SETSGVMFTANP
-236 VTNNRNE
+236 VTNDRNE
-243 IMINAS
+243 IMINAA

-273 KIKEKVIAKKEVMVV
+273 KIKEKYIAKKEVMYI
-288 RNPETGKGTVMVK
+288 RNPETGKGTVLVK
-301 VAEYLGPEWVEKQ
+301 VADYLGPEYVEKQ
-314 VLTDEQIIEVAKMGQ
+314 VLTDEQIIEVAKIGAK
-329 RIEEHYGWPQ
+329 IEEHYQYPQ

-362 LKEETAGE
+362 LKEAPSEGE
-370 EVEEVEEA
+370 EVEETEEM

-389 GIGAGRVVVI
+389 GIGAGKVVII

-426 MKRAAAIIT
+426 MKRASAIVT

-441 SHAAIVSRELGIPCV
+441 CHAAIVGRELGIPTV
-456 VGTKEATKKLKTGMY
+456 VGTKEATKKLKDGML
-471 VTVDGARGLVYK
+471 VTVDGTRGVVYK

-488 LVKKKEEAKAEA
+488 LVKKKEAEKAEGGKVVVA
-500 GAAGAVAAAPL
+500 GAPL
-511 VTGTLVKVNVSMP
+511 ITATEVKVNVSMP

-554 IKFIR
+554 VKFIK

-573 IEKVAAAFYPRPVWY
+573 IRKVVEAFYPRRVWY

-600 MPGGEDEPEER
+600 LPGGEDEPVER

-637 KKVVEKGYNNIGV
+637 KKLVDEGYDNIGV

-668 REVGLEPHKDVAWG
+668 RSVGLEPHKDVEWG
-682 VMIEVPAAAI
+682 VMIETPASAL

-698 REGIDF
+698 KEGLDF
-704 ISFGTNDLTQYT
+704 VSFGTNDLTQYT
-716 LAIDRDNERVAKL
+716 LAIDRDNERVFKL
-729 YDETHPA
+729 YDEKHPA

-745 KVCKRY
+745 KVAKKY

-783 DAVQLIRQVV
+783 DAVELIRKTV
-793 AQEERKL
+793 AQEEQKL
-800 MLEAARRQ
+800 ILEASRKR
-808 LFEEEEEEDL
+808 LFEDADELD

>member
-1 MAYKFIKWFEELSKE
+1 MSEYKFIKWFEELGKG
-16 DVPLVGGKGA
+16 DVALVGGKGA

-32 KAGIPVPPGFCVTAE
+32 NAGIPVPPGFCVTAE
-47 AYKYFVENVKV
+47 AYKYFVENVKL
-58 SKEDIK
+58 EDGK
-64 KILGEKAN
+64 
-72 KGTIAEVL
+72 T
-80 AQAPDEP
+80 
-87 RILQEWIMDIISR
+87 LQEWIMDVIAQ

-108 LQENTEAIRELIK
+108 LQENTAKIRQKIIELPM
-121 ALDMP
+121 L
-126 PEIADEI
+126 PEIAEEI
-133 KQAYK
+133 ERAYK
-138 ELSQRFGQEEVYVAV
+138 ELSQRFNKEAVYVAV

-174 LDVLGADD
+174 LDVYGVDD

-224 SEKSGVMFTANP
+224 SETSGVMFTANP
-236 VTNNRNE
+236 VTNDRNE

-256 VSGAVTPDE
+256 VSGSVTPDE

-273 KIKEKVIAKKEVMVV
+273 KIKEKFIAKKEVMVV
-288 RNPETGKGTVMVK
+288 RNPETGKGTVYVK
-301 VAEYLGPEWVEKQ
+301 VADYLGPEWVEKQ
-314 VLTDEQIIEVAKMGQ
+314 VLTDEQIIEVAKIGAK
-329 RIEEHYGWPQ
+329 IEEHYGWPQ

-362 LKEETAGE
+362 LKEAPAEGE
-370 EVEEVEEA
+370 AVEGTEEM

-426 MKRAAAIIT
+426 MKRASAIVT

-441 SHAAIVSRELGIPCV
+441 SHAAIVSRELGIPAV
-456 VGTKEATKKLKTGMY
+456 VGTKEATKKLKTGDY
-471 VTVDGARGLVYK
+471 VTVDGTRGVVYK

-488 LVKKKEEAKAEA
+488 LVEKKEEKAEGGQVVVA
-500 GAAGAVAAAPL
+500 GAPL
-511 VTGTLVKVNVSMP
+511 VTATKVKVNVSMP

-554 IKFIR
+554 VKLIK

-573 IEKVAAAFYPRPVWY
+573 IRTVAAAFYPRPVWY

-593 PTNEFRE
+593 PTNEFKE
-600 MPGGEDEPEER
+600 MPGGEDEPDER

-618 GIRRGLDQP
+618 GIRRSLDQT
-627 ELLRA
+627 ELLKA

-637 KKVVEKGYNNIGV
+637 KKVVEEGYDNIGV
-650 MLPLVSHPEQIR
+650 MLPLVANPDQIR

-668 REVGLEPHKDVAWG
+668 RSVGLEPHKDVEWG
-682 VMIEVPAAAI
+682 IMIEVPAAAL

-698 REGIDF
+698 KEGLDF
-704 ISFGTNDLTQYT
+704 VSFGTNDLTQYT
-716 LAIDRDNERVAKL
+716 LAIDRDNDRIAYL
-729 YDETHPA
+729 YDEKHPA
-736 VLKLIKHVI
+736 VLKLIENVI
-745 KVCKRY
+745 KVAKKY

-760 AGSDPKMARILVR
+760 AGSDPKMAKILVR

-783 DAVQLIRQVV
+783 DAVELIRKTV
-793 AQEERKL
+793 AQEEQKIL
-800 MLEAARRQ
+800 LEAARKK
-808 LFEEEEEEDL
+808 LFE
-818 F
+818 

>member
-1 MAYKFIKWFEELSKE
+1 MSEYRFVKWFEELGKE

-26 NLGEMT
+26 NLGELT
-32 KAGIPVPPGFCVTAE
+32 NAGIPVPPGFCVTAE
-47 AYKYFVENVKV
+47 AYKYFVNNVKV
-58 SKEDIK
+58 SKADIE
-64 KILGEKAN
+64 KIMGEKA
-72 KGTIAEVL
+72 KTGVLAEVL
-80 AQAPDEP
+80 AEAPDEP
-87 RILQEWIMDIISR
+87 RPLQDWIMDIVSR
-100 TNVDDSKQ
+100 TNVDDSRE
-108 LQENTEAIRELIK
+108 LLDNTAVIRELI
-121 ALDMP
+121 DSMP
-126 PEIADEI
+126 MPEEI
-133 KQAYK
+133 KTEVLDAYHK
-138 ELSQRFGQEEVYVAV
+138 LSQRFGQEAVYVAV

-174 LDVLGADD
+174 LDVYGDEDLLEN
-182 VIDKVKKCWAS
+182 VRKCWAS

-204 KQGFDHSK
+204 KQGFDHRK

-224 SEKSGVMFTANP
+224 SETSGVMFTANP
-236 VTNNRNE
+236 VTNDRNE
-243 IMINAS
+243 IMINAA

-256 VSGAVTPDE
+256 VSGAVSPDE

-273 KIKEKVIAKKEVMVV
+273 KIKEKYIAEKEVMYV
-288 RNPETGKGTVMVK
+288 RNPETGKGTVLVK
-301 VAEYLGPEWVEKQ
+301 VADYLGPEYVKKQ
-314 VLTDEQIIEVAKMGQ
+314 VLTEEQIIEVAKMGAK
-329 RIEEHYGWPQ
+329 IEEHYQYPQ

-362 LKEETAGE
+362 LKETKTEEAE
-370 EVEEVEEA
+370 EVTEEM

-389 GIGAGRVVVI
+389 GVGAGKVVI
-399 FDASEIDK
+399 VLDVNDIDK

-426 MKRAAAIIT
+426 MKRASAIVT

-441 SHAAIVSRELGIPCV
+441 CHAAIVGRELGIPTV
-456 VGTKEATKKLKTGMY
+456 VGTKEATKKLKDGML
-471 VTVDGARGLVYK
+471 VTVDGTRGVVYK

-488 LVKKKEEAKAEA
+488 LVKKEEEEKAEA
-500 GAAGAVAAAPL
+500 KVVVAGAPL
-511 VTGTLVKVNVSMP
+511 ITATEVKVNVSMP

-548 SIGQHP
+548 GIGAHP
-554 IKFIR
+554 VKFIK
-559 EGKEEELVEKLAEG
+559 EGKEEELVEKLVEG
-573 IEKVAAAFYPRPVWY
+573 IRKVVEAFYPRRVWY

-600 MPGGEDEPEER
+600 LPGGEDEPVER

-637 KKVVEKGYNNIGV
+637 KRLVDEGYDNIGV

-668 REVGLEPHKDVAWG
+668 LSVGLVPHKDVEWG
-682 VMIEVPAAAI
+682 VMVETPASAL

-698 REGIDF
+698 KEGLDF

-716 LAIDRDNERVAKL
+716 LAIDRDNERVFKL
-729 YDETHPA
+729 YDEKHPA
-736 VLKLIKHVI
+736 VLKLIENVI
-745 KVCKRY
+745 KVAKKY

-760 AGSDPKMARILVR
+760 AGSDPKMVRKLVR
-773 LGIDS
+773 MGIDS
-778 ISANP
+778 VSANP
-783 DAVQLIRQVV
+783 DAVELIRKTVYR
-793 AQEERKL
+793 EEQRIK
-800 MLEAARRQ
+800 LEAARKA
-808 LFEEEEEEDL
+808 LE
-818 F
+818 

>member
-1 MAYKFIKWFEELSKE
+1 MEYKFIKWFEELRKE

-32 KAGIPVPPGFCVTAE
+32 SAGIPVPPGFCVTAE

-58 SKEDIK
+58 ED
-64 KILGEKAN
+64 GR
-72 KGTIAEVL
+72 T
-80 AQAPDEP
+80 
-87 RILQEWIMDIISR
+87 LQEWIMDVISK

-108 LQENTEAIRELIK
+108 LQENTAKIREKIISME
-121 ALDMP
+121 MP
-126 PEIADEI
+126 EEIASEI
-133 KQAYK
+133 EQAYK
-138 ELSQRFGQEEVYVAV
+138 KLSQRFNMEEVYVAV

-174 LDVLGADD
+174 LDVLGVDD
-182 VIDKVKKCWAS
+182 VKEKVKKCWAS

-224 SEKSGVMFTANP
+224 SETSGVMFTANP
-236 VTNNRNE
+236 VTNDRSE
-243 IMINAS
+243 IMINAA

-256 VSGAVTPDE
+256 VSGAVSPDE

-273 KIKEKVIAKKEVMVV
+273 KIKEKFVAKKEIMIV
-288 RNPETGKGTVMVK
+288 RNPETGRGTVK
-301 VAEYLGPEWVEKQ
+301 VSTAEFLGPEYVEKQ
-314 VLTDEQIIEVAKMGQ
+314 VLTDEQIIEAAQIGA

-351 LYIVQSRPITT
+351 LYIVQSRPVTT
-362 LKEETAGE
+362 LKEEVKT
-370 EVEEVEEA
+370 EEA
-378 EVILKGLGASP
+378 EMTEEMKVLLKGLGASP
-389 GIGAGRVVVI
+389 GIGAGKVVI
-399 FDASEIDK
+399 IFEADEIDK

-412 VLVTTMTNPDMVPA
+412 ILVTTMTNPDMVPA
-426 MKRAAAIIT
+426 MKRAAAIVT

-441 SHAAIVSRELGIPCV
+441 CHAAIVSRELGIPAV
-456 VGTKEATKKLKTGMY
+456 VGTKEATKVLKDGMMI
-471 VTVDGARGLVYK
+471 TVDGTRGVVYE

-488 LVKKKEEAKAEA
+488 LVKEKEEEK
-500 GAAGAVAAAPL
+500 AAGQVVVAGAPL
-511 VTGTLVKVNVSMP
+511 VTATEVKANVSMP

-548 SIGQHP
+548 GIGAHP
-554 IKFIR
+554 VKFIK
-559 EGKEEELVEKLAEG
+559 EGREEELIERLVEG
-573 IEKVAAAFYPRPVWY
+573 IRTVATAFYPRRVWY

-600 MPGGEDEPEER
+600 LPGGEDEPDER

-627 ELLRA
+627 ELLKT

-637 KKVVEKGYNNIGV
+637 KRLVDEGYDNLGV
-650 MLPLVSHPEQIR
+650 MLPLVSHVEQLR
-662 KAKEIA
+662 EAKRLA
-668 REVGLEPHKDVAWG
+668 REVGLEPHKDVEFG
-682 VMIEVPAAAI
+682 VMVETPSSAL
-692 IIEDLI
+692 IIEDLCK
-698 REGIDF
+698 EGLDF

-716 LAIDRDNERVAKL
+716 LAIDRDNERVFKL

-745 KVCKRY
+745 KVCKKY

-760 AGSDPKMARILVR
+760 AASDPKMAKILVR

-778 ISANP
+778 LSANP
-783 DAVQLIRQVV
+783 DAVQLIKQVV
-793 AQEERKL
+793 AREEQRI
-800 MLEAARRQ
+800 MLENARRQ
-808 LFEEEEEEDL
+808 LYKDEEIE

>member
-1 MAYKFIKWFEELSKE
+1 MSEYRFIKWFEELGKE

-26 NLGEMT
+26 NLGELT

-47 AYKYFVENVKV
+47 AYKYFVENVKL
-58 SKEDIK
+58 EDGK
-64 KILGEKAN
+64 
-72 KGTIAEVL
+72 T
-80 AQAPDEP
+80 
-87 RILQEWIMDIISR
+87 LQEWIMEIISQ

-108 LQENTEAIRELIK
+108 LQENTAKIRQKIIELPM
-121 ALDMP
+121 L
-126 PEIADEI
+126 PEIAEEI
-133 KQAYK
+133 ERAYK
-138 ELSQRFGQEEVYVAV
+138 ELSARFNKDAVYVAV

-174 LDVLGADD
+174 LDVYGVDD

-256 VSGAVTPDE
+256 VSGSVTPDE

-273 KIKEKVIAKKEVMVV
+273 KIKEKFIAKKEVMVV
-288 RNPETGKGTVMVK
+288 RNPETGKGTVYVK
-301 VAEYLGPEWVEKQ
+301 VADYLGPEWVEKQ
-314 VLTDEQIIEVAKMGQ
+314 VLTDEQIIEVAKMGAK
-329 RIEEHYGWPQ
+329 IEEHYGWPQ

-362 LKEETAGE
+362 LKEETKAE
-370 EVEEVEEA
+370 EVEGTEEA

-426 MKRAAAIIT
+426 MKRASAIVT

-441 SHAAIVSRELGIPCV
+441 SHAAIVSRELGIPAV
-456 VGTKEATKKLKTGMY
+456 VGTKEATKKLKTGDY
-471 VTVDGARGLVYK
+471 VTVDGTRGVVYK

-488 LVKKKEEAKAEA
+488 LVEKKEEKAA
-500 GAAGAVAAAPL
+500 GAAGGQVVVAGAPL
-511 VTGTLVKVNVSMP
+511 ITATKVKVNVSMP

-534 ADGVGLLRAEHMIL
+534 ADGVGLQ
-548 SIGQHP
+548 G
-554 IKFIR
+554 
-559 EGKEEELVEKLAEG
+559 
-573 IEKVAAAFYPRPVWY
+573 
-588 RTLDA
+588 
-593 PTNEFRE
+593 
-600 MPGGEDEPEER
+600 
-611 NPMLGWR
+611 
-618 GIRRGLDQP
+618 
-627 ELLRA
+627 
-632 EFKAI
+632 
-637 KKVVEKGYNNIGV
+637 
-650 MLPLVSHPEQIR
+650 
-662 KAKEIA
+662 
-668 REVGLEPHKDVAWG
+668 
-682 VMIEVPAAAI
+682 
-692 IIEDLI
+692 
-698 REGIDF
+698 
-704 ISFGTNDLTQYT
+704 
-716 LAIDRDNERVAKL
+716 
-729 YDETHPA
+729 
-736 VLKLIKHVI
+736 
-745 KVCKRY
+745 
-751 GVETSICGQ
+751 
-760 AGSDPKMARILVR
+760 
-773 LGIDS
+773 
-778 ISANP
+778 
-783 DAVQLIRQVV
+783 
-793 AQEERKL
+793 
-800 MLEAARRQ
+800 
-808 LFEEEEEEDL
+808 
-818 F
+818 

>member
-1 MAYKFIKWFEELSKE
+1 MAYKFIKWFEELRKE

-32 KAGIPVPPGFCVTAE
+32 NAGIPVPPGFCVTAE
-47 AYKYFVENVKV
+47 AYKYFVENVRV
-58 SKEDIK
+58 ED
-64 KILGEKAN
+64 GR
-72 KGTIAEVL
+72 T
-80 AQAPDEP
+80 
-87 RILQEWIMDIISR
+87 LQEWIMDLISK

-108 LQENTEAIRELIK
+108 LQENTAKIREKIISME
-121 ALDMP
+121 MP
-126 PEIADEI
+126 EEIAKEI
-133 KQAYK
+133 EQAYK
-138 ELSQRFGQEEVYVAV
+138 ELSQRFGKDEVYVAV

-174 LDVLGADD
+174 LDVLGVDD
-182 VIDKVKKCWAS
+182 VKDKVKRCWAS

-204 KQGFDHSK
+204 KQGFDHSR

-224 SEKSGVMFTANP
+224 SETSGVMFTANP
-236 VTNNRNE
+236 VTNDRNE

-273 KIKEKVIAKKEVMVV
+273 KIKEKVIAKKEIMII
-288 RNPETGKGTVMVK
+288 RNPETGKGTVKVP
-301 VAEYLGPEWVEKQ
+301 VAEYLGPEYVEKQ
-314 VLTDEQIIEVAKMGQ
+314 ALTDEQIIEVAKIGAK
-329 RIEEHYGWPQ
+329 IEEHYGWPQ

-351 LYIVQSRPITT
+351 LYIVQSRPVTT
-362 LKEETAGE
+362 LKEEVKT
-370 EVEEVEEA
+370 EEA
-378 EVILKGLGASP
+378 EMTEEMKVLLKGLGASP
-389 GIGAGRVVVI
+389 GVGAGKVVI
-399 FDASEIDK
+399 IFEASEIDK

-426 MKRAAAIIT
+426 MKRASAIVT

-441 SHAAIVSRELGIPCV
+441 CHAAIVSRELGIPCV
-456 VGTKEATKKLKTGMY
+456 VGTKEATKKLKDGMLI
-471 VTVDGARGLVYK
+471 TVDGTRGVVYE

-488 LVKKKEEAKAEA
+488 LVKKEEEEKAEGKVVVA
-500 GAAGAVAAAPL
+500 GAPL
-511 VTGTLVKVNVSMP
+511 ITATEIKVNVSMP

-548 SIGQHP
+548 GVGAHP
-554 IKFIR
+554 VKFIK
-559 EGKEEELVEKLAEG
+559 EGKEEELVERLVEG
-573 IEKVAAAFYPRPVWY
+573 IRKVVEAFYPRRVWY

-600 MPGGEDEPEER
+600 LPGGEEEPEER

-637 KKVVEKGYNNIGV
+637 KRLVDEGYDNIGV
-650 MLPLVSHPEQIR
+650 MLPLVSHPEQVR
-662 KAKEIA
+662 RAKEIA
-668 REVGLEPHKDVAWG
+668 LEVGLVPHRDVEWG
-682 VMIEVPAAAI
+682 VMIETPASAL

-698 REGIDF
+698 KEGIDF

-716 LAIDRDNERVAKL
+716 LAIDRDNENVAKL

-745 KVCKRY
+745 EVCKKH

-760 AGSDPKMARILVR
+760 AGSDPKMARLLVR

-778 ISANP
+778 LSANP
-783 DAVQLIRQVV
+783 DAVELIRKTV
-793 AQEERKL
+793 AQEEQKIF
-800 MLEAARRQ
+800 LEAARKR
-808 LFEEEEEEDL
+808 LFGERELE

>member
-1 MAYKFIKWFEELSKE
+1 MEYKFIKWFEELRKE

-32 KAGIPVPPGFCVTAE
+32 SAGIPIPPGFCVTAE

-58 SKEDIK
+58 ED
-64 KILGEKAN
+64 GR
-72 KGTIAEVL
+72 T
-80 AQAPDEP
+80 
-87 RILQEWIMDIISR
+87 LQEWIMDVISK

-108 LQENTEAIRELIK
+108 LQENTAKIREKIISME
-121 ALDMP
+121 MP
-126 PEIADEI
+126 EEIASEI
-133 KQAYK
+133 EQAYK
-138 ELSQRFGQEEVYVAV
+138 KLSQRFNMEEVYVAV

-174 LDVLGADD
+174 LDVLGIDD
-182 VIDKVKKCWAS
+182 VKEKVKKCWAS

-224 SEKSGVMFTANP
+224 SETSGVMFTANP
-236 VTNNRNE
+236 VTNDRSE
-243 IMINAS
+243 IMINAA

-256 VSGAVTPDE
+256 VSGAVSPDE

-273 KIKEKVIAKKEVMVV
+273 KIKEKFVAKKEIMIV
-288 RNPETGKGTVMVK
+288 RNPETGRGTVK
-301 VAEYLGPEWVEKQ
+301 VSTAEFLGPEYVEKQ
-314 VLTDEQIIEVAKMGQ
+314 VLTDEQIIEVAQIGA

-344 YDKDDGK
+344 YDRDDGK
-351 LYIVQSRPITT
+351 LYIVQSRPVTT
-362 LKEETAGE
+362 LKEEVKT
-370 EVEEVEEA
+370 EEA
-378 EVILKGLGASP
+378 EMTEEMKVLLKGLGASP
-389 GIGAGRVVVI
+389 GIGAGKVVLI
-399 FDASEIDK
+399 FEADEIDK

-412 VLVTTMTNPDMVPA
+412 ILVTTMTNPDMVPA
-426 MKRAAAIIT
+426 MKRAAAIVT

-441 SHAAIVSRELGIPCV
+441 CHAAIVSRELGIPAV
-456 VGTKEATKKLKTGMY
+456 VGTKEATKVLKDGMMI
-471 VTVDGARGLVYK
+471 TVDGTRGVVYE

-488 LVKKKEEAKAEA
+488 LVKEKEEEK
-500 GAAGAVAAAPL
+500 AAGQVVVAGAPL
-511 VTGTLVKVNVSMP
+511 VTATEVKANVSMP

-548 SIGQHP
+548 GVGAHP
-554 IKFIR
+554 VKFIK
-559 EGKEEELVEKLAEG
+559 EGKEEELIERLVEG
-573 IEKVAAAFYPRPVWY
+573 IRTVATAFYPRRVWY

-600 MPGGEDEPEER
+600 LPGGEDEPEER

-627 ELLRA
+627 ELLKT

-637 KKVVEKGYNNIGV
+637 KRLVDEGYDNLGV
-650 MLPLVSHPEQIR
+650 MLPLVSHVEQLR
-662 KAKEIA
+662 EAKRLA
-668 REVGLEPHKDVAWG
+668 REVGLEPHKDVEFG
-682 VMIEVPAAAI
+682 VMVETPSSAL
-692 IIEDLI
+692 IIEDLCK
-698 REGIDF
+698 EGLDF

-716 LAIDRDNERVAKL
+716 LAIDRDNERVFKL
-729 YDETHPA
+729 FDETHPA

-745 KVCKRY
+745 KVCKKY

-760 AGSDPKMARILVR
+760 AASDPKMAKILVR

-778 ISANP
+778 LSANP
-783 DAVQLIRQVV
+783 DAVQLIKQVV
-793 AQEERKL
+793 AREEQRI
-800 MLEAARRQ
+800 MLENARRQ
-808 LFEEEEEEDL
+808 LYKDEELE

>member
-32 KAGIPVPPGFCVTAE
+32 RAGIPVPPGFCVTAE

-58 SKEDIK
+58 ED
-64 KILGEKAN
+64 GR
-72 KGTIAEVL
+72 T
-80 AQAPDEP
+80 
-87 RILQEWIMDIISR
+87 LQEWIMDVISK

-108 LQENTEAIRELIK
+108 LQENTAKIREKIISLP
-121 ALDMP
+121 MP
-126 PEIADEI
+126 EEIAEEI
-133 KQAYK
+133 KQAYR
-138 ELSQRFGQEEVYVAV
+138 ELSQRFKKEEVYVAV

-163 EASFA
+163 DASFA

-174 LDVLGADD
+174 LDIIGAED
-182 VIDKVKKCWAS
+182 VIKHVQKCWAS
-193 LWTARATFYRA
+193 LWTARATFYRE
-204 KQGFDHSK
+204 KQGFDHMK

-256 VSGAVTPDE
+256 VSGSVTPDE

-273 KIKEKVIAKKEVMVV
+273 KIKEKFIAKKEVMVV
-288 RNPETGKGTVMVK
+288 RNPETGKGTVYVK
-301 VAEYLGPEWVEKQ
+301 VADYLGPEWVEKQ
-314 VLTDEQIIEVAKMGQ
+314 ALTDDQIIEVAKMGAK
-329 RIEEHYGWPQ
+329 IEEHYGWPQ

-351 LYIVQSRPITT
+351 LYIVQSRPVTT
-362 LKEETAGE
+362 LKEEVRGE
-370 EVEEVEEA
+370 EVEEAEEA

-389 GIGAGRVVVI
+389 GVGAGRVVII

-412 VLVTTMTNPDMVPA
+412 ILVTTMTNPDMVPA
-426 MKRAAAIIT
+426 MKRAAAIVT

-456 VGTKEATKKLKTGMY
+456 VGTKEATKKLKTGDY
-471 VTVDGARGLVYK
+471 VTVDGTRGVVYK

-488 LVKKKEEAKAEA
+488 LVKKEKEEKAEGKVVVA
-500 GAAGAVAAAPL
+500 GAPL
-511 VTGTLVKVNVSMP
+511 VTGTMVKVNISMP

-548 SIGQHP
+548 TVGQHP
-554 IKFIR
+554 IKFIK
-559 EGKEEELVEKLAEG
+559 EGKFDELVERLADG
-573 IEKVAAAFYPRPVWY
+573 IKTVAAAFYPRPVWY

-593 PTNEFRE
+593 PTNEFKE
-600 MPGGEDEPEER
+600 MPGGEDEPDER

-618 GIRRGLDQP
+618 GIRRSLDQP
-627 ELLRA
+627 ELLKA
-632 EFKAI
+632 EFTAI
-637 KKVVEKGYNNIGV
+637 KKVVEEGYNNVGV
-650 MLPLVSHPEQIR
+650 MLPLVSHPYQIR
-662 KAKEIA
+662 EAKRIA
-668 REVGLEPHKDVAWG
+668 REVGLEPHKEVAFG
-682 VMIEVPAAAI
+682 IMVEVPAAAI
-692 IIEDLI
+692 IIEDFI
-698 REGIDF
+698 KEGIDF

-716 LAIDRDNERVAKL
+716 LALDRDNENVAKL

-745 KVCKRY
+745 KVCKKY

-783 DAVQLIRQVV
+783 DAVELIRKAV
-793 AQEERKL
+793 AQEERKI

-808 LFEEEEEEDL
+808 IFKDEEDI

>member
-1 MAYKFIKWFEELSKE
+1 MSEYRFIKWFEELSKE

-26 NLGEMT
+26 NLGELT
-32 KAGIPVPPGFCVTAE
+32 RAGIPVPPGFCVTAE
-47 AYKYFVENVKV
+47 AYKYFVENVKL
-58 SKEDIK
+58 EDGK
-64 KILGEKAN
+64 
-72 KGTIAEVL
+72 T
-80 AQAPDEP
+80 
-87 RILQEWIMDIISR
+87 LQEWIMEIISQ

-108 LQENTEAIRELIK
+108 LQENTAKIRQKIIELPM
-121 ALDMP
+121 L
-126 PEIADEI
+126 PEIAEEI
-133 KQAYK
+133 ERAYK
-138 ELSQRFGQEEVYVAV
+138 ELSARFNKDAVYVAV

-174 LDVLGADD
+174 LDVYGVDD

-256 VSGAVTPDE
+256 VSGSVTPDE

-273 KIKEKVIAKKEVMVV
+273 KIKEKFIAKKEVMVV
-288 RNPETGKGTVMVK
+288 RNPETGKGTVYVK
-301 VAEYLGPEWVEKQ
+301 VADYLGPEWVEKQ
-314 VLTDEQIIEVAKMGQ
+314 VLTEEQIIEVAKMGAK
-329 RIEEHYGWPQ
+329 IEEHYGWPQ

-362 LKEETAGE
+362 LKEEAKAE
-370 EVEEVEEA
+370 EVEGTEEA

-426 MKRAAAIIT
+426 MKRASAIVT

-441 SHAAIVSRELGIPCV
+441 SHAAIVSRELGIPAV
-456 VGTKEATKKLKTGMY
+456 VGTKEATKKLKTGDY
-471 VTVDGARGLVYK
+471 VTVDGTRGVVYK

-488 LVKKKEEAKAEA
+488 LVEKKEEKAAGGASGQVVVA
-500 GAAGAVAAAPL
+500 GAPL
-511 VTGTLVKVNVSMP
+511 ITATKVKVNVSMP

-554 IKFIR
+554 IKFIK
-559 EGKEEELVEKLAEG
+559 EGKFDELVEKLADG
-573 IEKVAAAFYPRPVWY
+573 IRTVAAAFYPRPVWY

-593 PTNEFRE
+593 PTNEFKE
-600 MPGGEDEPEER
+600 MPGGEDEPDER

-627 ELLRA
+627 ELLKA
-632 EFKAI
+632 EFTAI
-637 KKVVEKGYNNIGV
+637 KKVVEEGYNNIGV
-650 MLPLVSHPEQIR
+650 MLPLVGHPEQIR

-668 REVGLEPHKDVAWG
+668 RSVGLEPHKDVEWG
-682 VMIEVPAAAI
+682 IMIEVPAAAL

-698 REGIDF
+698 KEGIDF
-704 ISFGTNDLTQYT
+704 VSFGTNDLTQYT
-716 LAIDRDNERVAKL
+716 LAIDRDNDRIAHL

-745 KVCKRY
+745 KVAKKY

-783 DAVQLIRQVV
+783 DAVELIRKTV
-793 AQEERKL
+793 AQEEQKIL
-800 MLEAARRQ
+800 LEAARKR
-808 LFEEEEEEDL
+808 LFEEEDELE

>member
-1 MAYKFIKWFEELSKE
+1 MEYKFIKWFEELRKE

-32 KAGIPVPPGFCVTAE
+32 SAGIPVPPGFCVTAE

-58 SKEDIK
+58 ED
-64 KILGEKAN
+64 GR
-72 KGTIAEVL
+72 T
-80 AQAPDEP
+80 
-87 RILQEWIMDIISR
+87 LQEWIMDVISK

-108 LQENTEAIRELIK
+108 LQENTAKIREKIISME
-121 ALDMP
+121 MP
-126 PEIADEI
+126 EEIASEI
-133 KQAYK
+133 EQAYK
-138 ELSQRFGQEEVYVAV
+138 KLSQRFNMEEIYVAV

-174 LDVLGADD
+174 LDVLGVDD
-182 VIDKVKKCWAS
+182 VKEKVKKCWAS

-224 SEKSGVMFTANP
+224 SETSGVMFTANP
-236 VTNNRNE
+236 VTNDRSE
-243 IMINAS
+243 IMINAA

-256 VSGAVTPDE
+256 VSGAVSPDE

-273 KIKEKVIAKKEVMVV
+273 KIKEKFVAKKEIMIV
-288 RNPETGKGTVMVK
+288 RNPETGRGTVK
-301 VAEYLGPEWVEKQ
+301 VSTAEFLGPEYVEKQ
-314 VLTDEQIIEVAKMGQ
+314 VLTDEQIIEAAQIGA

-351 LYIVQSRPITT
+351 LYIVQSRPVTT
-362 LKEETAGE
+362 LKEEVKT
-370 EVEEVEEA
+370 EEA
-378 EVILKGLGASP
+378 EMTEEMKVLLKGLGASP
-389 GIGAGRVVVI
+389 GIGAGKVVI
-399 FDASEIDK
+399 IFEADEIDK

-412 VLVTTMTNPDMVPA
+412 ILVTTMTNPDMVPA
-426 MKRAAAIIT
+426 MKRAAAIVT

-441 SHAAIVSRELGIPCV
+441 CHAAIVSRELGIPAV
-456 VGTKEATKKLKTGMY
+456 VGTKEATKVLKDGMMI
-471 VTVDGARGLVYK
+471 TVDGTRGVVYE

-488 LVKKKEEAKAEA
+488 LVKEKEEEK
-500 GAAGAVAAAPL
+500 AAGQVVVAGAPL
-511 VTGTLVKVNVSMP
+511 VTATEVKANVSMP

-548 SIGQHP
+548 GIGAHP
-554 IKFIR
+554 VKFIK
-559 EGKEEELVEKLAEG
+559 EGREEELIERLVEG
-573 IEKVAAAFYPRPVWY
+573 IRTVATAFYPRRVWY

-600 MPGGEDEPEER
+600 LPGGEDEPDER

-627 ELLRA
+627 ELLKT

-637 KKVVEKGYNNIGV
+637 KRLVDEGYDNLGV
-650 MLPLVSHPEQIR
+650 MLPLVSHVEQLR
-662 KAKEIA
+662 EAKRLA
-668 REVGLEPHKDVAWG
+668 REVGLEPHKDVEFG
-682 VMIEVPAAAI
+682 VMVETPSSAL
-692 IIEDLI
+692 IIEDLCK
-698 REGIDF
+698 EGLDF

-716 LAIDRDNERVAKL
+716 LAIDRDNERVFKL

-745 KVCKRY
+745 KVCKKY

-760 AGSDPKMARILVR
+760 AASDPKMAKILVR

-778 ISANP
+778 LSANP
-783 DAVQLIRQVV
+783 DAVQLIKQVV
-793 AQEERKL
+793 AREEQRI
-800 MLEAARRQ
+800 MLENARRQ
-808 LFEEEEEEDL
+808 LYKDEEIE

>member
-1 MAYKFIKWFEELSKE
+1 MSEYRFIKWFEELSKK

-26 NLGEMT
+26 NLGELT
-32 KAGIPVPPGFCVTAE
+32 NAGIPVPPGFCVTAE

-58 SKEDIK
+58 ED
-64 KILGEKAN
+64 GR
-72 KGTIAEVL
+72 T
-80 AQAPDEP
+80 
-87 RILQEWIMDIISR
+87 LQEWIMDIISK

-108 LQENTEAIRELIK
+108 LQENTAKIRQKIIELP
-121 ALDMP
+121 MP
-126 PEIADEI
+126 EEIAKEI
-133 KQAYK
+133 EDAYK
-138 ELSQRFGQEEVYVAV
+138 KLSQRFGKEAVYVAV

-174 LDVLGADD
+174 LDVYGVDD

-273 KIKEKVIAKKEVMVV
+273 KIKEKFIAKKEVMVV
-288 RNPETGKGTVMVK
+288 RNPETGKGTVLVK
-301 VAEYLGPEWVEKQ
+301 VADYLGPEWVEKQ
-314 VLTDEQIIEVAKMGQ
+314 VLTDEQIIEVAKMGAK
-329 RIEEHYGWPQ
+329 IEEHYGWPQ

-362 LKEETAGE
+362 LKEEAKAE
-370 EVEEVEEA
+370 EVAEVEEA

-426 MKRAAAIIT
+426 MKRASAIVT

-441 SHAAIVSRELGIPCV
+441 SHAAIVSRELGIPAV
-456 VGTKEATKKLKTGMY
+456 VGTKVATKVLKTGDY
-471 VTVDGARGLVYK
+471 VTVDGTRGVVYR

-488 LVKKKEEAKAEA
+488 LVEKKEEEKTGGQVVVA
-500 GAAGAVAAAPL
+500 GAPL
-511 VTGTLVKVNVSMP
+511 ITATKVKVNVSMP

-554 IKFIR
+554 VKFIK
-559 EGKEEELVEKLAEG
+559 EGKEDELVEKLAEG
-573 IEKVAAAFYPRPVWY
+573 IRTVAAAFYPRPVWY

-593 PTNEFRE
+593 PTNEFKE
-600 MPGGEDEPEER
+600 MPGGEDEPDER

-618 GIRRGLDQP
+618 GIRRSLDQP
-627 ELLRA
+627 ELLKA

-637 KKVVEKGYNNIGV
+637 KKVVEEGYDNIGV
-650 MLPLVSHPEQIR
+650 MLPLVANPDQIR

-668 REVGLEPHKDVAWG
+668 RSVGLEPHKDVEWG
-682 VMIEVPAAAI
+682 IMVEVPAAAL

-698 REGIDF
+698 KEGLDF
-704 ISFGTNDLTQYT
+704 VSFGTNDLTQYT
-716 LAIDRDNERVAKL
+716 LAIDRDNDRIAYL
-729 YDETHPA
+729 YDEKHPA

-745 KVCKRY
+745 KVAKKY

-760 AGSDPKMARILVR
+760 AGSDPKMAKILVR

-783 DAVQLIRQVV
+783 DAVELIRKTV
-793 AQEERKL
+793 AQEEQKL
-800 MLEAARRQ
+800 ILEAARKR
-808 LFEEEEEEDL
+808 LFEDEDEL
-818 F
+818 DF

>member
-1 MAYKFIKWFEELSKE
+1 MEYKFIKWFEELRKE

-32 KAGIPVPPGFCVTAE
+32 SAGIPVPPGFCVTAE

-58 SKEDIK
+58 ED
-64 KILGEKAN
+64 GR
-72 KGTIAEVL
+72 T
-80 AQAPDEP
+80 
-87 RILQEWIMDIISR
+87 LQEWIMDVISK

-108 LQENTEAIRELIK
+108 LQENTAKIREKIISME
-121 ALDMP
+121 MP
-126 PEIADEI
+126 EEIASEI
-133 KQAYK
+133 EQAYK
-138 ELSQRFGQEEVYVAV
+138 KLSQRFNMEEIYVAV

-174 LDVLGADD
+174 LDVLGVDD
-182 VIDKVKKCWAS
+182 VKEKVKKCWAS

-224 SEKSGVMFTANP
+224 SETSGVMFTANP
-236 VTNNRNE
+236 VTNDRSE
-243 IMINAS
+243 IMINAA

-256 VSGAVTPDE
+256 VSGAVSPDE

-273 KIKEKVIAKKEVMVV
+273 KIKEKFVAKKEIMIV
-288 RNPETGKGTVMVK
+288 RNPETGRGTVK
-301 VAEYLGPEWVEKQ
+301 VSTAEFLGPEYVEKQ
-314 VLTDEQIIEVAKMGQ
+314 VLTDEQIIEAAQIGA

-351 LYIVQSRPITT
+351 LYIVQSRPVTT
-362 LKEETAGE
+362 LKEEVKT
-370 EVEEVEEA
+370 EEA
-378 EVILKGLGASP
+378 EMTEEMKVLLKGLGASP
-389 GIGAGRVVVI
+389 GIGAGKVVI
-399 FDASEIDK
+399 IFEADEIDK

-412 VLVTTMTNPDMVPA
+412 ILVTTMTNPDMVPA
-426 MKRAAAIIT
+426 MKRAAAIVT

-441 SHAAIVSRELGIPCV
+441 CHAAIVSRELGIPAV
-456 VGTKEATKKLKTGMY
+456 VGTKEATKVLKDGMMI
-471 VTVDGARGLVYK
+471 TVDGTRGVVYE

-488 LVKKKEEAKAEA
+488 LVKEKEEEK
-500 GAAGAVAAAPL
+500 AAGQVVVAGAPL
-511 VTGTLVKVNVSMP
+511 VTATEVKANVSMP

-548 SIGQHP
+548 GIGAHP
-554 IKFIR
+554 VKFIK
-559 EGKEEELVEKLAEG
+559 EGREEELIERLVEG
-573 IEKVAAAFYPRPVWY
+573 IRTVATAFYPRRVWY

-600 MPGGEDEPEER
+600 LPGGEDEPDER

-627 ELLRA
+627 ELLKT

-637 KKVVEKGYNNIGV
+637 KRLVDEGYDNLGV
-650 MLPLVSHPEQIR
+650 MLPLVSHVEQLR
-662 KAKEIA
+662 EAKRLA
-668 REVGLEPHKDVAWG
+668 REVGLEPHKDVEFG
-682 VMIEVPAAAI
+682 VMVETPSSAL
-692 IIEDLI
+692 IIEDLCK
-698 REGIDF
+698 EGLDF

-716 LAIDRDNERVAKL
+716 LAIDRDNERVFKL

-745 KVCKRY
+745 KVCKKY

-760 AGSDPKMARILVR
+760 AASDPKMAKILVR

-778 ISANP
+778 LSANP
-783 DAVQLIRQVV
+783 DAVQLIKQVV
-793 AQEERKL
+793 AREEQRI
-800 MLEAARRQ
+800 MLENARRQ
-808 LFEEEEEEDL
+808 LYKDEELE

>member
-1 MAYKFIKWFEELSKE
+1 MEYKFIKWFEELRKE

-32 KAGIPVPPGFCVTAE
+32 SAGIPVPPGFCVTAE

-58 SKEDIK
+58 ED
-64 KILGEKAN
+64 GR
-72 KGTIAEVL
+72 T
-80 AQAPDEP
+80 
-87 RILQEWIMDIISR
+87 LQEWIMDVISK

-108 LQENTEAIRELIK
+108 LQENTAKIREKIISME
-121 ALDMP
+121 MP
-126 PEIADEI
+126 EEIASEI
-133 KQAYK
+133 EQAYK
-138 ELSQRFGQEEVYVAV
+138 KLSQRFNMEEVYVAV

-174 LDVLGADD
+174 LDVLGVDD
-182 VIDKVKKCWAS
+182 VKEKVKKCWAS

-224 SEKSGVMFTANP
+224 SETSGVMFTANP
-236 VTNNRNE
+236 VTNDRSE
-243 IMINAS
+243 IMINAA

-256 VSGAVTPDE
+256 VSGAVSPDE

-273 KIKEKVIAKKEVMVV
+273 KIKEKFVAKKEIMIV
-288 RNPETGKGTVMVK
+288 RNPETGRGTVK
-301 VAEYLGPEWVEKQ
+301 VSTAEFLGPEYVEKQ
-314 VLTDEQIIEVAKMGQ
+314 VLTDEQIIEAAQIGA

-351 LYIVQSRPITT
+351 LYIVQSRPVTT
-362 LKEETAGE
+362 LKEEVKT
-370 EVEEVEEA
+370 EEA
-378 EVILKGLGASP
+378 EMTEEMKVLLKGLGASP
-389 GIGAGRVVVI
+389 GIGAGKVVI
-399 FDASEIDK
+399 IFEADEIDK

-412 VLVTTMTNPDMVPA
+412 ILVTTMTNPDMVPA
-426 MKRAAAIIT
+426 MKRAAAIVT

-441 SHAAIVSRELGIPCV
+441 CHAAIVSRELGIPAV
-456 VGTKEATKKLKTGMY
+456 VGTKEATKVLKDGMMI
-471 VTVDGARGLVYK
+471 TVDGTRGVVYE

-488 LVKKKEEAKAEA
+488 LVKEKEEEK
-500 GAAGAVAAAPL
+500 AAGQVVVAGAPL
-511 VTGTLVKVNVSMP
+511 VTATEVKANVSMP

-548 SIGQHP
+548 GVGAHP
-554 IKFIR
+554 VKFIK
-559 EGKEEELVEKLAEG
+559 EGREEELIERLVEG
-573 IEKVAAAFYPRPVWY
+573 IRTVATAFYPRRVWY

-600 MPGGEDEPEER
+600 LPGGEDEPDER

-627 ELLRA
+627 ELLKT

-637 KKVVEKGYNNIGV
+637 KRLVDEGYDNLGV
-650 MLPLVSHPEQIR
+650 MLPLVSHVEQLR
-662 KAKEIA
+662 EAKRLA
-668 REVGLEPHKDVAWG
+668 REVGLEPHKDVEFG
-682 VMIEVPAAAI
+682 VMVETPSSAL
-692 IIEDLI
+692 IIEDLCK
-698 REGIDF
+698 EGLDF

-716 LAIDRDNERVAKL
+716 LAIDRDNERVFKL

-745 KVCKRY
+745 KVCKKY

-760 AGSDPKMARILVR
+760 AASDPKMAKILVR

-778 ISANP
+778 LSANP
-783 DAVQLIRQVV
+783 DAVQLIKQVV
-793 AQEERKL
+793 AREEQRI
-800 MLEAARRQ
+800 MLENARRQ
-808 LFEEEEEEDL
+808 LYKDEELE

>member
-1 MAYKFIKWFEELSKE
+1 MSEYKFIKWFEELGKG
-16 DVPLVGGKGA
+16 DVALVGGKGA

-32 KAGIPVPPGFCVTAE
+32 NAGIPVPPGFCVTAE
-47 AYKYFVENVKV
+47 AYKYFVENVKL
-58 SKEDIK
+58 EDGK
-64 KILGEKAN
+64 
-72 KGTIAEVL
+72 T
-80 AQAPDEP
+80 
-87 RILQEWIMDIISR
+87 LQEWIMDVIAQ

-108 LQENTEAIRELIK
+108 LQENTAKIRQKIIELPM
-121 ALDMP
+121 L
-126 PEIADEI
+126 PEIAEEI
-133 KQAYK
+133 ERAYK
-138 ELSQRFGQEEVYVAV
+138 ELSQRFNKEAVYVAV

-174 LDVLGADD
+174 LDVYGVDD

-224 SEKSGVMFTANP
+224 SETSGVMFTANP
-236 VTNNRNE
+236 VTNDRNE

-256 VSGAVTPDE
+256 VSGSVTPDE

-273 KIKEKVIAKKEVMVV
+273 KIKEKFIAKKEVMVV
-288 RNPETGKGTVMVK
+288 RNPETGKGTVYVK
-301 VAEYLGPEWVEKQ
+301 VADYLGPEWVEKQ
-314 VLTDEQIIEVAKMGQ
+314 VLTDEQIIEVAKIGAK
-329 RIEEHYGWPQ
+329 IEEHYGWPQ

-362 LKEETAGE
+362 LKEAPAEGE
-370 EVEEVEEA
+370 AVEGTEEM

-426 MKRAAAIIT
+426 MKRASAIVT

-441 SHAAIVSRELGIPCV
+441 SHAAIVSRELGIPAV
-456 VGTKEATKKLKTGMY
+456 VGTKEATKKLKTGDY
-471 VTVDGARGLVYK
+471 VTVDGTRGVVYK

-488 LVKKKEEAKAEA
+488 LVEKKEEKAEGGQVVVA
-500 GAAGAVAAAPL
+500 GAPL
-511 VTGTLVKVNVSMP
+511 VTATKVKVNVSMP

-554 IKFIR
+554 VKFIK

-573 IEKVAAAFYPRPVWY
+573 IRTVAAAFYPRPVWY

-593 PTNEFRE
+593 PTNEFKE
-600 MPGGEDEPEER
+600 MPGGEDEPDER

-618 GIRRGLDQP
+618 GIRRSLDQT
-627 ELLRA
+627 ELLKA

-637 KKVVEKGYNNIGV
+637 KKVVEEGYDNIGV
-650 MLPLVSHPEQIR
+650 MLPLVANPDQIR

-668 REVGLEPHKDVAWG
+668 RSVGLEPHKDVEWG
-682 VMIEVPAAAI
+682 IMIEVPAAAL

-698 REGIDF
+698 KEGLDF
-704 ISFGTNDLTQYT
+704 VSFGTNDLTQYT
-716 LAIDRDNERVAKL
+716 LAIDRDNDRIAYL
-729 YDETHPA
+729 YDEKHPA
-736 VLKLIKHVI
+736 VLKLIENVI
-745 KVCKRY
+745 KVAKKY

-760 AGSDPKMARILVR
+760 AGSDPKMAKILVR

-783 DAVQLIRQVV
+783 DAVELIRKTV
-793 AQEERKL
+793 AQEEQKIL
-800 MLEAARRQ
+800 LEAARKK
-808 LFEEEEEEDL
+808 LFE
-818 F
+818 

>member
-1 MAYKFIKWFEELSKE
+1 MSEYKFIKWFEDLGKK
-16 DVPLVGGKGA
+16 DVALVGGKGA
-26 NLGEMT
+26 NLGELT
-32 KAGIPVPPGFCVTAE
+32 NAGIPVPPGFCVTAE
-47 AYKYFVENVKV
+47 AYKYFVENVRV
-58 SKEDIK
+58 ED
-64 KILGEKAN
+64 GR
-72 KGTIAEVL
+72 T
-80 AQAPDEP
+80 
-87 RILQEWIMDIISR
+87 LQEWILDIITR

-108 LQENTEAIRELIK
+108 LQENTAKIREKIISME
-121 ALDMP
+121 MP
-126 PEIADEI
+126 AEIAKEI
-133 KQAYK
+133 VDAYK
-138 ELSQRFGQEEVYVAV
+138 KLSQRFNKDAVYVAV

-174 LDVLGADD
+174 LDVYGEDD
-182 VIDKVKKCWAS
+182 VLDKVKRCWAS

-224 SEKSGVMFTANP
+224 SETSGVMFTANP
-236 VTNNRNE
+236 VTNDRSE
-243 IMINAS
+243 IMINAA

-256 VSGAVTPDE
+256 VSGAVSPDE

-273 KIKEKVIAKKEVMVV
+273 KIKEKYIAKKEIMIVK
-288 RNPETGKGTVMVK
+288 NPETGKGTVTVK
-301 VAEYLGPEWVEKQ
+301 TAEYLGPEYVEKQ
-314 VLTDEQIIEVAKMGQ
+314 VLTDEQILEVAKIGA

-362 LKEETAGE
+362 LKEEVKT
-370 EVEEVEEA
+370 EEA
-378 EVILKGLGASP
+378 EMTEEMKVLLKGLGASP
-389 GIGAGRVVVI
+389 GIGAGKVVVI
-399 FDASEIDK
+399 FDASDIDK

-426 MKRAAAIIT
+426 MKRASAIVT

-441 SHAAIVSRELGIPCV
+441 CHAAIVSRELGIPAV
-456 VGTKEATKKLKTGMY
+456 VGTKEATKVLKDGML
-471 VTVDGARGLVYK
+471 VTVDGTRGVVYE

-488 LVKKKEEAKAEA
+488 LVKSEEEKAEGKVVVA
-500 GAAGAVAAAPL
+500 GAPL
-511 VTGTLVKVNVSMP
+511 ITATEVKVNVSMP

-548 SIGQHP
+548 GIGAHP
-554 IKFIR
+554 IKFIK
-559 EGKEEELVEKLAEG
+559 EGREEELVEKLVEG
-573 IEKVAAAFYPRPVWY
+573 IRKVVEAFYPRRVWY

-600 MPGGEDEPEER
+600 LPGGEDEPEER

-627 ELLRA
+627 ELLKA

-637 KKVVEKGYNNIGV
+637 KRLVDEGYDNIGV

-668 REVGLEPHKDVAWG
+668 MEVGLIPHKDVEWG
-682 VMIEVPAAAI
+682 VMIETPASAL

-698 REGIDF
+698 KEGLDF
-704 ISFGTNDLTQYT
+704 VSFGTNDLTQYT
-716 LAIDRDNERVAKL
+716 LAIDRDNERVFKL
-729 YDETHPA
+729 YDEKHPA
-736 VLKLIKHVI
+736 VLKLIENVI
-745 KVCKRY
+745 KVCKKY

-760 AGSDPKMARILVR
+760 AGSDPKMVKLLVR
-773 LGIDS
+773 MGIDS
-778 ISANP
+778 VSANP
-783 DAVQLIRQVV
+783 DAVELVRKTV
-793 AQEERKL
+793 AREEQKL
-800 MLEAARRQ
+800 MLEAARKR
-808 LFEEEEEEDL
+808 LFE
-818 F
+818 